1 MNENSQMGDSVLF
14 LSSRQPITKYM
25 KNLKQRKLLLLLT
38 FLTLFIG
45 MGRAQESTTLNIS
58 EGSITFTDAGYT
70 QAGTPGVAG
79 TGPVTITGTSTDKTK
94 TVTVTGGEHVI
105 TLEGMSIS
113 LEDHNVCAFSIEKD
127 AKVTL
132 ILKGENMLRS
142 RVNRAGLQVASGAIL
157 DIKGDENGS
166 LKASGGDN
174 CPGIGGQDSGSS
186 GTIKISGGKVAA
198 NGGWKGAGIGNG
210 FIIISGGNVTA
221 EGNSGG
227 AGIGGGLNNTEG
239 NLTLTGGT
247 ITTSSINA
255 DVIVKP
261 GSGATLAGT
270 DDIKTTTMTA
280 NHTLTVEENAALT
293 ISTCFENNVKVF
305 VCGTLELGEG
315 GSITNSYG
323 GGILATQNANYPPIE
338 GLIIKGDNEVLTP
351 NFMLIGGGTKDDFT
365 VENKDGIETV
375 EVKSNTPL
383 TFRTVGVLFNS
394 HILVP
399 DGVMADITLNGAD
412 IKVSAD
418 NVCAFSIANGAKVT
432 LILKGENTLESGK
445 ARAGLQVP
453 EGAELEIKGDG
464 SLMAKGGGSGA
475 GIGGGSGG
483 SGGTITISGGVVT
496 AKAGSNAFGIGGG
509 RNNTEGYLTLTGG
522 TITTPSINADVTVEP
537 GSGTTLSGSDDIKTT
552 TITANHTLTVEKGAT
567 LTINT
572 SLENKI
578 HGTVYGTLLL
588 GDGGSIINSDDGG
601 ILATKEAQ
609 CPQSESIIQ
618 QKQDEVLTDN
628 LVLIGGGTEG
638 RDFTI
643 ENSNGIETVR
653 INNNTPLTFRTPWPV
668 VDSHILVPGG
678 VTADITLEDYKI
690 GGMKDPYRTVD
701 IKCAPIELSEG
712 AMVTLRLL
720 GRNIL
725 YGAINHAAIQVHE
738 NSSLTIKGEG
748 YLFTKGGYYAA
759 GIGGAKDENSG
770 TIRIESGTIET
781 VGGDN
786 DEARNDSGG
795 AGIGGGGCH
804 SGNAKSHTKI
814 IITGGHV
821 VARAGKFA
829 YGIGT
834 GRKVAA
840 KDGAEINI
848 LGGYVEANE
857 CGAAKDCGTINI
869 CGGTMKLWIGGTS
882 GKLSITGGSVKGGI
896 SDNITQSPLVY
907 LLTLEGIASTVNSVS
922 VDDTPYYIDQGYPD
936 DENKDKLYLYVP
948 KETEKVYVREDDAI
962 ATYSVEWPGDTTPTA
977 TRDKETSTPS
987 KKPTLS
993 FSPDGYT
1000 ATVGDKEYKITDI
1013 TVAEAGSGSAPT
1025 TASLSGQLPLN
1036 SVSVKLTDQNAV
1048 TVYESRTAASVADG
1062 NLSEI
1067 TLNFSD
1073 QYPDGLPAGTYTLE
1087 LQYGGD
1093 ATWQASDVAST
1104 TLTVEKKTLAA
1115 TDFNFAPPTG
1125 GSPVYDGIAKVPSVT
1140 ANWDIADKI
1149 GEITLSYYKKS
1160 SPEAPQPGVPTD
1172 VQTEA
1177 PSLSEAIDVG
1187 TYTVKITV
1195 AEGSGY
1201 KATTTPLTSDAP
1213 NALWQFTITPLEV
1226 TVTPDA
1232 GQILFDNGASP
1243 DITYT
1248 QSPAF
1253 VDGDVAGSKI
1263 SITGKLSF
1271 EKQEPGETPD
1281 PGTST
1286 ATYRI
1291 INPSAG
1297 GLALAGDAAGNYT
1310 LKFSDTPVL
1319 ILVRSEAGADKV
1331 EALFPAGVAPNESGW
1346 INQTPFTLTAPEG
1359 FTFEGNATEYNI
1371 SGDGKQTYTLVYK
1384 ESSYDHTLHVDATA
1398 PVAPAPPS
1406 VNGLS
1411 ATFTLTDATSGI
1423 SSYTVS
1429 EGETVIASYPAAIPE
1444 VEAATRTEA
1453 ATPGTQTGPTSL
1465 SYTYTGTT
1473 PGSHTLQFSVTDMA
1487 GNTLPSSAITFTLTK
1502 PADPDTPGNPD
1513 DPGIPE
1519 DPSIPDDPDDPDT
1532 PVDPDDPVGPVD
1544 PDPVA
1549 NGQVA
1554 ADATQVWTSGAVLHI
1569 HLPSPEAVAIYTF
1582 TGRLYK
1588 AYSTLSDDTALWLPQ
1603 GNYIVVTGGER
1614 FKVQVGR

>member
-1 MNENSQMGDSVLF
+1 MNESSQMGGSVLF
-14 LSSRQPITKYM
+14 PSSRQPITKYM

-45 MGRAQESTTLNIS
+45 MGRAQEPTTLDIS
-58 EGSITFTDAGYT
+58 KGSITFTDAGYT
-70 QAGTPGVAG
+70 QGAT
-79 TGPVTITGTSTDKTK
+79 TGNGSVTITGTSTDEPK
-94 TVTVTGGEHVI
+94 TVTVTGGEHKI
-105 TLEGMSIS
+105 TLEDASIQVNDGDVWTS
-113 LEDHNVCAFSIEKD
+113 GTCAFSIANG

-132 ILKGENMLRS
+132 ILKGENTLRS
-142 RVNRAGLQVASGAIL
+142 GNNRAGLQVPEGATLEIE
-157 DIKGDENGS
+157 GEGS
-166 LKASGGDN
+166 LTANGGQYAS
-174 CPGIGGQDSGSS
+174 GIGGGYLGSA
-186 GTIKISGGKVAA
+186 GTITISDGKVAANGSDSASGIGGGCGGSGGSITISGGVVTATGGEYASGIGGGLRGSGGTITISDGKVAA
-198 NGGWKGAGIGNG
+198 NGGRSASGIGGGGNG
-210 FIIISGGNVTA
+210 SSWQNPGSGGTINISGGEITA
-221 EGNSGG
+221 TGGESG
-227 AGIGGGLNNTEG
+227 AGIGGGHDTVNGSNNTEG

-255 DVIVKP
+255 DVAVKP
-261 GSGATLAGT
+261 GSSATLSGSE
-270 DDIKTTTMTA
+270 DIKTTTFTA
-280 NHTLTVEENAALT
+280 DHLLTIEKDASLT
-293 ISTCFENNVKVF
+293 ISNNTFDNKGNILVLGKLLAS
-305 VCGTLELGEG
+305 GTVTV
-315 GSITNSYG
+315 SNSDA
-323 GGILATQNANYPPIE
+323 GGIVAAYNATDLEIE
-338 GLIIKGDNEVLTP
+338 GLIKAEAQDYLTNKGVLIK
-351 NFMLIGGGTKDDFT
+351 GGTKNTDFAI
-365 VENKDGIETV
+365 EKNSAGIETV
-375 EVKSNTPL
+375 RVKKSTPL
-383 TFRTVGVLFNS
+383 TFRTGFPVL
-394 HILVP
+394 
-399 DGVMADITLNGAD
+399 
-412 IKVSAD
+412 
-418 NVCAFSIANGAKVT
+418 
-432 LILKGENTLESGK
+432 
-445 ARAGLQVP
+445 
-453 EGAELEIKGDG
+453 
-464 SLMAKGGGSGA
+464 
-475 GIGGGSGG
+475 
-483 SGGTITISGGVVT
+483 
-496 AKAGSNAFGIGGG
+496 
-509 RNNTEGYLTLTGG
+509 
-522 TITTPSINADVTVEP
+522 
-537 GSGTTLSGSDDIKTT
+537 
-552 TITANHTLTVEKGAT
+552 
-567 LTINT
+567 
-572 SLENKI
+572 
-578 HGTVYGTLLL
+578 
-588 GDGGSIINSDDGG
+588 
-601 ILATKEAQ
+601 
-609 CPQSESIIQ
+609 
-618 QKQDEVLTDN
+618 
-628 LVLIGGGTEG
+628 
-638 RDFTI
+638 
-643 ENSNGIETVR
+643 
-653 INNNTPLTFRTPWPV
+653 
-668 VDSHILVPGG
+668 DSHILVPGG
-678 VTADITLEDYKI
+678 VTADITLEDCKI
-690 GGMKDPYRTVD
+690 GKLNPDGYSVENKG
-701 IKCAPIELSEG
+701 APIELSGG
-712 AMVTLRLL
+712 AVLTLHLL
-720 GRNIL
+720 GNNAL
-725 YGAINHAAIQVHE
+725 YGGEGCAAIQVPE
-738 NSSLTIKGEG
+738 GSSLTINGEG
-748 YLFTKGGYYAA
+748 KLSSQGGKYAA
-759 GIGGAKDENSG
+759 GIGGGKDNDAG
-770 TIRIESGTIET
+770 TIRIESGTIT
-781 VGGDN
+781 AGGGH
-786 DEARNDSGG
+786 ATGSTCGG
-795 AGIGGGGCH
+795 AGIGGGGSS
-804 SGNAKSHTKI
+804 SGKTGNSHTKI

-821 VARAGKFA
+821 VAWNGHLA

-834 GRKVAA
+834 SNKASA
-840 KDGAEINI
+840 KSGAEINI
-848 LGGYVEANE
+848 LGGYVETGV

-922 VDDTPYYIDQGYPD
+922 VDDTPYYIDQGYPEAD
-936 DENKDKLYLYVP
+936 NENKDKLYLYVP
-948 KETEKVYVREDDAI
+948 EGTQKVYVREGDAI
-962 ATYSVEWPGDTTPTA
+962 ATYSVTWTDDTTPTA
-977 TRDKETSTPS
+977 TRDEGTSTPS

-993 FSPDGYT
+993 FSPSGYT

-1073 QYPDGLPAGTYTLE
+1073 QYPDGLPAGTYKLE

-1115 TDFNFAPPTG
+1115 TDFNFVPPAG

-1140 ANWDIADKI
+1140 ANWDIAGKI

-1160 SPEAPQPGVPTD
+1160 SSEALQPGVPTD
-1172 VQTEA
+1172 VQAEA
-1177 PSLSEAIDVG
+1177 PSLSDAIDVG

-1201 KATTTPLTSDAP
+1201 KATTTPLTSEAP
-1213 NALWQFTITPLEV
+1213 DALWQFTITPLEV
-1226 TVTPDA
+1226 TVTPDV

-1248 QSPAF
+1248 QSPTF
-1253 VDGDVAGSKI
+1253 VAGDVDGSKI
-1263 SITGKLSF
+1263 SITGNLSF

-1319 ILVRSEAGADKV
+1319 ILVRSEAGAAEV
-1331 EALFPAGVAPNESGW
+1331 EALFPAGVAPNENGW
-1346 INQTPFTLTAPEG
+1346 INQIPFTLTAPEG
-1359 FTFEGNATEYNI
+1359 FTFEGNATEHEI
-1371 SGDGKQTYTLVYK
+1371 STDGEQIYTLVYK
-1384 ESSYDHTLHVDATA
+1384 ESPYDHTLYVDGTA
-1398 PVAPAPPS
+1398 PVAPVPPS

-1423 SSYTVS
+1423 ASYTVK
-1429 EGETVIASYPAAIPE
+1429 EGETVIASYPAVNPE
-1444 VEAATRTEA
+1444 MEAATRTEA

-1473 PGSHTLQFSVTDMA
+1473 AGSHTLQFSVTDMA
-1487 GNTLPSSAITFTLTK
+1487 GNTLSSAAITFTLTK

-1554 ADATQVWTSGAVLHI
+1554 ADATEVWTSGAVLHI

>member
-1 MNENSQMGDSVLF
+1 MNENSQMDGSVLF
-14 LSSRQPITKYM
+14 PSSRQPITKYM
-25 KNLKQRKLLLLLT
+25 KNLKQRKRLLLLT

-45 MGRAQESTTLNIS
+45 MGRAQEPTKLDIS
-58 EGSITFTDAGYT
+58 NGSITFTTDGYT
-70 QAGTPGVAG
+70 QEG
-79 TGPVTITGTSTDKTK
+79 TGTTGNSPVTITGTTTDK
-94 TVTVTGGEHVI
+94 TVTVTSGEHEI
-105 TLEGMSIS
+105 TL
-113 LEDHNVCAFSIEKD
+113 D
-127 AKVTL
+127 
-132 ILKGENMLRS
+132 
-142 RVNRAGLQVASGAIL
+142 
-157 DIKGDENGS
+157 
-166 LKASGGDN
+166 
-174 CPGIGGQDSGSS
+174 
-186 GTIKISGGKVAA
+186 
-198 NGGWKGAGIGNG
+198 
-210 FIIISGGNVTA
+210 
-221 EGNSGG
+221 
-227 AGIGGGLNNTEG
+227 
-239 NLTLTGGT
+239 
-247 ITTSSINA
+247 
-255 DVIVKP
+255 
-261 GSGATLAGT
+261 
-270 DDIKTTTMTA
+270 
-280 NHTLTVEENAALT
+280 
-293 ISTCFENNVKVF
+293 
-305 VCGTLELGEG
+305 
-315 GSITNSYG
+315 
-323 GGILATQNANYPPIE
+323 
-338 GLIIKGDNEVLTP
+338 
-351 NFMLIGGGTKDDFT
+351 
-365 VENKDGIETV
+365 
-375 EVKSNTPL
+375 
-383 TFRTVGVLFNS
+383 
-394 HILVP
+394 
-399 DGVMADITLNGAD
+399 GAD
-412 IKVSAD
+412 IQFNDGNPYAGT
-418 NVCAFSIANGAKVT
+418 CAFSIANGAKVT
-432 LILKGENTLESGK
+432 LILKGENTLGSGCS
-445 ARAGLQVP
+445 RAGLQVP
-453 EGAELEIKGDG
+453 GGATLEIKGEG
-464 SLMAKGGGSGA
+464 SLTANGGQWGA
-475 GIGGGSGG
+475 GIGGGYEG

-496 AKAGSNAFGIGGG
+496 ANGGEYASGIGGG
-509 RNNTEGYLTLTGG
+509 ISGSGGTITISGGEVTAAGGSSGIGGGKNNTEGKLTLTGG
-522 TITTPSINADVTVEP
+522 TITTSSINADVAVKP
-537 GSGTTLSGSDDIKTT
+537 GSSVTLSGSEEIKTT
-552 TITANHTLTVEKGAT
+552 TMTADHTLTVEKGAT

-572 SLENKI
+572 SLENKM
-578 HGTVYGTLLL
+578 HGMVYGTLLL
-588 GDGGSIINSDDGG
+588 GEGCSITNSDDGG
-601 ILATKEAQ
+601 IFAPADADGE
-609 CPQSESIIQ
+609 
-618 QKQDEVLTDN
+618 EVKGMVKPRAGEFLTDN
-628 LVLIGGGTEG
+628 YMLIGGGTKD

-643 ENSNGIETVR
+643 GKDGNGNEVITVSNNSL
-653 INNNTPLTFRTPWPV
+653 LTFRTPWPV
-668 VDSHILVPGG
+668 LDTHILVPDG

-759 GIGGAKDENSG
+759 GIGGAKDKNSG

-804 SGNAKSHTKI
+804 SGDAKSHTKI

-821 VARAGKFA
+821 VANGGKYA
-829 YGIGT
+829 CGIGT
-834 GRKVAA
+834 GRKTSA
-840 KDGAEINI
+840 KDGAEISI
-848 LGGYVEANE
+848 EGGYVKVTKGNKSNLALGSDYN
-857 CGAAKDCGTINI
+857 CGTINI
-869 CGGTMKLWIGGTS
+869 KGGTIDAETIGSYRGGYSGTFN
-882 GKLSITGGSVKGGI
+882 ITGGSMKGEI
-896 SDNITQSPLVY
+896 KNVSIPSSLFP
-907 LLTLEGIASTVNSVS
+907 LTLESIASTVNSVS
-922 VDDTPYYIDQGYPD
+922 VDNTPYYIDQGYPD
-936 DENKDKLYLYVP
+936 DENKGKLYLYVP
-948 KETEKVYVREDDAI
+948 QGTQKVYVREGDAI
-962 ATYSVEWPGDTTPTA
+962 ATYLVTWTDDTTPTA
-977 TRDKETSTPS
+977 TRDEGTSTPS

-993 FSPDGYT
+993 FSPSGYT

-1025 TASLSGQLPLN
+1025 TVSLSGLPSLN

-1048 TVYESRTAASVADG
+1048 TVYESRTAASVAE
-1062 NLSEI
+1062 NKLSEI

-1073 QYPDGLPAGTYTLE
+1073 QYPDGLPAGTYKLE

-1104 TLTVEKKTLAA
+1104 TLTVEKKTLTA

-1140 ANWDIADKI
+1140 ANPDIAGKI

-1160 SPEAPQPGVPTD
+1160 SSEAPQPGVLPD

-1177 PSLSEAIDVG
+1177 PSLSEAIDAD

-1195 AEGSGY
+1195 AEGSDY
-1201 KATTTPLTSDAP
+1201 KATTTPLTSEAP
-1213 NALWQFTITPLEV
+1213 EALWQFTITPLEV
-1226 TVTPDA
+1226 TVTPDV

-1248 QSPAF
+1248 QSPTF
-1253 VDGDVAGSKI
+1253 VAGDVAGSKI
-1263 SITGKLSF
+1263 SITGNLSF

-1359 FTFEGNATEYNI
+1359 FTFEGNTTEHEI
-1371 SGDGKQTYTLVYK
+1371 STDGEQTYTLVYK
-1384 ESSYDHTLHVDATA
+1384 ESPYDHTLHVDATA

-1423 SSYTVS
+1423 ASYTVK
-1429 EGETVIASYPAAIPE
+1429 EGETVIASYPAANPE
-1444 VEAATRTEA
+1444 MEAATLTEA
-1453 ATPGTQTGPTSL
+1453 AALGTQTGPTSL

-1487 GNTLPSSAITFTLTK
+1487 GNTLSSAAITFTLTK

-1519 DPSIPDDPDDPDT
+1519 DPSIPDDPDT

>member
-1 MNENSQMGDSVLF
+1 MNENSQMGGSVLF
-14 LSSRQPITKYM
+14 PSSRQLITMYM

-45 MGRAQESTTLNIS
+45 MGRAEEPTKLDIS
-58 EGSITFTDAGYT
+58 KGSITFTDAGYT
-70 QAGTPGVAG
+70 QAGTPGATG

-94 TVTVTGGEHVI
+94 TVKVTSGEHEI
-105 TLEGMSIS
+105 TLEGADIQFNDGSWS
-113 LEDHNVCAFSIEKD
+113 NPGTCAFSITSGT
-127 AKVTL
+127 KVIL
-132 ILKGENMLRS
+132 ILKGENTLKS
-142 RVNRAGLQVASGAIL
+142 GYDQAGLQVPEDAEL
-157 DIKGDENGS
+157 EIKGEGS
-166 LKASGGDN
+166 LTATGGDYAS
-174 CPGIGGQDSGSS
+174 GIGGGSRGSG
-186 GTIKISGGKVAA
+186 GTITISDGKVAA
-198 NGGWKGAGIGNG
+198 NGGWSA
-210 FIIISGGNVTA
+210 S
-221 EGNSGG
+221 
-227 AGIGGGLNNTEG
+227 GIGGGY
-239 NLTLTGGT
+239 GGT
-247 ITTSSINA
+247 II
-255 DVIVKP
+255 
-261 GSGATLAGT
+261 
-270 DDIKTTTMTA
+270 
-280 NHTLTVEENAALT
+280 
-293 ISTCFENNVKVF
+293 
-305 VCGTLELGEG
+305 
-315 GSITNSYG
+315 
-323 GGILATQNANYPPIE
+323 
-338 GLIIKGDNEVLTP
+338 
-351 NFMLIGGGTKDDFT
+351 
-365 VENKDGIETV
+365 
-375 EVKSNTPL
+375 
-383 TFRTVGVLFNS
+383 
-394 HILVP
+394 
-399 DGVMADITLNGAD
+399 
-412 IKVSAD
+412 
-418 NVCAFSIANGAKVT
+418 
-432 LILKGENTLESGK
+432 
-445 ARAGLQVP
+445 
-453 EGAELEIKGDG
+453 
-464 SLMAKGGGSGA
+464 
-475 GIGGGSGG
+475 
-483 SGGTITISGGVVT
+483 ISGGVVT
-496 AKAGSNAFGIGGG
+496 ANGSGIVGGTITISSGEVIANGSGIVGGIITISGGEVTAKNGGIGNG
-509 RNNTEGYLTLTGG
+509 NKLTLTGG
-522 TITTPSINADVTVEP
+522 TITTPSINADVTVKP
-537 GSGTTLSGSDDIKTT
+537 GSGVTLSGSDDIKTT
-552 TITANHTLTVEKGAT
+552 TMTADHTLTVEKGVT

-572 SLENKI
+572 SLENKM
-578 HGTVYGTLLL
+578 HGTVYGTLAL
-588 GDGGSIINSDDGG
+588 GEGCSITNSDDGG
-601 ILATKEAQ
+601 IFATREAH
-609 CPQSESIIQ
+609 CPQIKSITQ
-618 QKQDEVLTDN
+618 PSPDEVLTDN
-628 LVLIGGGTEG
+628 LVLIGGGAEG

-653 INNNTPLTFRTPWPV
+653 VNNNTPLTFRTPWSV
-668 VDSHILVPGG
+668 LDTRILVSDG
-678 VTADITLEDYKI
+678 VTADITLEDCKI
-690 GGMKDPYRTVD
+690 RQSVD
-701 IKCAPIELSEG
+701 IKCAPIELSDG
-712 AMVTLRLL
+712 AMLTLHLL
-720 GRNIL
+720 GNSAL
-725 YGAINHAAIQVHE
+725 YGGVGYAAIQVPE
-738 NSSLTIKGEG
+738 GSSLTIKGEG
-748 YLFTKGGYYAA
+748 ELYSGGGQFAA
-759 GIGGAKDENSG
+759 GIGGGKDQDAG
-770 TIRIESGTIET
+770 TIRIESGTIT
-781 VGGDN
+781 AQGGPAKTN
-786 DEARNDSGG
+786 KSGG
-795 AGIGGGGCH
+795 AGIGGGGADDYT
-804 SGNAKSHTKI
+804 GKSHTKI

-821 VARAGKFA
+821 IAWEGNEAC
-829 YGIGT
+829 GIGT
-834 GRKVAA
+834 GRKAKA

-848 LGGYVEANE
+848 LGGYVDAHS
-857 CGAAKDCGTINI
+857 CGAGKDCGTINI
-869 CGGTMKLWIGGTS
+869 CGGTIKLRYSIAGTS

-896 SDNITQSPLVY
+896 SDKITQSPLVY

-922 VDDTPYYIDQGYPD
+922 VDDTPYYIDQGYPEAD
-936 DENKDKLYLYVP
+936 NENKDKLYLYVP
-948 KETEKVYVREDDAI
+948 EGTEKVYVREGETI
-962 ATYSVEWPGDTTPTA
+962 TTYSVDWSGDTPTA
-977 TRDKETSTPS
+977 TRDERTSTPS

-993 FSPDGYT
+993 FSAGGYT

-1013 TVAEAGSGSAPT
+1013 TVADAGSGSAPT

-1036 SVSVKLTDQNAV
+1036 SVSVKLTDQNAG
-1048 TVYESRTAASVADG
+1048 TVYESRTAASVAGDK
-1062 NLSEI
+1062 LSEI

-1073 QYPDGLPAGTYTLE
+1073 QYPDGLPAGTYKLE

-1104 TLTVEKKTLAA
+1104 TLTVKKKTLTAA
-1115 TDFNFAPPTG
+1115 DFNFAPPAD
-1125 GSPVYDGIAKVPSVT
+1125 GSPVYDGIAKVPLVT
-1140 ANWDIADKI
+1140 ANPDIAGKI
-1149 GEITLSYYKKS
+1149 GAITLSYYKKS
-1160 SPEAPQPGVPTD
+1160 SSEAPQPGVLTD

-1213 NALWQFTITPLEV
+1213 DALWQFTITPLEV
-1226 TVTPDA
+1226 TVTPDV

-1248 QSPAF
+1248 QSPTF

-1263 SITGKLSF
+1263 SITGNLSF

-1286 ATYRI
+1286 ATYHI

-1310 LKFSDTPVL
+1310 LKFSDTPIP

-1359 FTFEGNATEYNI
+1359 FTFEGNTTEYKI
-1371 SGDGKQTYTLVYK
+1371 SGDGKQTYTLLYK

-1423 SSYTVS
+1423 ASYTVS
-1429 EGETVIASYPAAIPE
+1429 EGETVIASYPAANPE
-1444 VEAATRTEA
+1444 MEAATLTEA

-1465 SYTYTGTT
+1465 TYTYTGTT

-1519 DPSIPDDPDDPDT
+1519 DPSIPDDPDT

>member
-1 MNENSQMGDSVLF
+1 MNESSQMGGSVLF
-14 LSSRQPITKYM
+14 PSSRQPITIYM

-70 QAGTPGVAG
+70 QAGTPGATG

-94 TVTVTGGEHVI
+94 TVTITGGEHEI
-105 TLEGMSIS
+105 TLDDASI
-113 LEDHNVCAFSIEKD
+113 
-127 AKVTL
+127 
-132 ILKGENMLRS
+132 
-142 RVNRAGLQVASGAIL
+142 QV
-157 DIKGDENGS
+157 
-166 LKASGGDN
+166 
-174 CPGIGGQDSGSS
+174 PVYQ
-186 GTIKISGGKVAA
+186 
-198 NGGWKGAGIGNG
+198 
-210 FIIISGGNVTA
+210 
-221 EGNSGG
+221 
-227 AGIGGGLNNTEG
+227 
-239 NLTLTGGT
+239 
-247 ITTSSINA
+247 
-255 DVIVKP
+255 
-261 GSGATLAGT
+261 
-270 DDIKTTTMTA
+270 
-280 NHTLTVEENAALT
+280 
-293 ISTCFENNVKVF
+293 
-305 VCGTLELGEG
+305 
-315 GSITNSYG
+315 
-323 GGILATQNANYPPIE
+323 
-338 GLIIKGDNEVLTP
+338 
-351 NFMLIGGGTKDDFT
+351 
-365 VENKDGIETV
+365 
-375 EVKSNTPL
+375 
-383 TFRTVGVLFNS
+383 
-394 HILVP
+394 
-399 DGVMADITLNGAD
+399 
-412 IKVSAD
+412 
-418 NVCAFSIANGAKVT
+418 VCAFSIANGAKVT
-432 LILKGENTLESGK
+432 LILKGENTLKSGNY
-445 ARAGLQVP
+445 RAGLQVP
-453 EGAELEIKGDG
+453 EGATLEIKDEG
-464 SLMAKGGGSGA
+464 SLTANGGNLAAGIGGGRGGSGGSITISDGKVAATGGLSASGIGGGGCYNGDEHPGSGGTINISGGEITATGGESGA
-475 GIGGGSGG
+475 GIGGGHNNNNG
-483 SGGTITISGGVVT
+483 S
-496 AKAGSNAFGIGGG
+496 
-509 RNNTEGYLTLTGG
+509 NNTEGKLTLTGG
-522 TITTPSINADVTVEP
+522 TITTSSINADVVVKP
-537 GSGTTLSGSDDIKTT
+537 GSGATLSGSEDIKTT
-552 TITANHTLTVEKGAT
+552 TFTADHLLRIEKDASLTISNNTFDNKGNILVLGKLLTYDGAT
-567 LTINT
+567 V
-572 SLENKI
+572 S
-578 HGTVYGTLLL
+578 
-588 GDGGSIINSDDGG
+588 NSDAGG
-601 ILATKEAQ
+601 IVAANDATDLEIEGLIKAEAQ
-609 CPQSESIIQ
+609 
-618 QKQDEVLTDN
+618 DYLTN
-628 LVLIGGGTEG
+628 KGVLINGGTKNT
-638 RDFTI
+638 DFTI

-653 INNNTPLTFRTPWPV
+653 VNNNTPLTFRTAFPV
-668 VDSHILVPGG
+668 LDSHILVPGG

-759 GIGGAKDENSG
+759 GIGGAKDKNSG

-804 SGNAKSHTKI
+804 SGDAKSHTKI

-821 VARAGKFA
+821 VANGGKYA
-829 YGIGT
+829 CGIGT
-834 GRKVAA
+834 GRKTSA
-840 KDGAEINI
+840 KDGAEISI
-848 LGGYVEANE
+848 EGGYVKVTKGNKSNLALGSDYN
-857 CGAAKDCGTINI
+857 CGTINI
-869 CGGTMKLWIGGTS
+869 KGGTIDAETIGSYRGGYSGTFN
-882 GKLSITGGSVKGGI
+882 ITGGSMKGEI
-896 SDNITQSPLVY
+896 KNVSIPSSLFP
-907 LLTLEGIASTVNSVS
+907 LTLEDIVSTVNSVS
-922 VDDTPYYIDQGYPD
+922 VDNTPYYIDQGYPD
-936 DENKDKLYLYVP
+936 DENKGKLYLYVP
-948 KETEKVYVREDDAI
+948 QGTQKVYVREGDAI
-962 ATYSVEWPGDTTPTA
+962 ATYSVEWPGETTPTA
-977 TRDKETSTPS
+977 ARDERTSTPS

-993 FSPDGYT
+993 FSPSGYT

-1048 TVYESRTAASVADG
+1048 TVYESRTAASVAGDK
-1062 NLSEI
+1062 LSEI

-1073 QYPDGLPAGTYTLE
+1073 QYPDGLPAGTYKLE

-1115 TDFNFAPPTG
+1115 TDFNFAPPAG

-1140 ANWDIADKI
+1140 ANRDIAGKI
-1149 GEITLSYYKKS
+1149 GAITLSYYKKS
-1160 SPEAPQPGVPTD
+1160 SSEAPQPGVPTD

-1177 PSLSEAIDVG
+1177 PSLSEAIDAD
-1187 TYTVKITV
+1187 TYTVKIMV

-1226 TVTPDA
+1226 TVTPDI

-1310 LKFSDTPVL
+1310 LKFFDTPVL

-1331 EALFPAGVAPNESGW
+1331 EALFPAGVAPNENGW

-1359 FTFEGNATEYNI
+1359 FTFEGNATEHEI
-1371 SGDGKQTYTLVYK
+1371 STDGEQTYTLVYK
-1384 ESSYDHTLHVDATA
+1384 SNPYPHTFHVDATA

-1423 SSYTVS
+1423 ASYTVK
-1429 EGETVIASYPAAIPE
+1429 EGETLIASYPAANPE

-1487 GNTLPSSAITFTLTK
+1487 GNTLSSAAITFTLTK

-1532 PVDPDDPVGPVD
+1532 PVDPD
-1544 PDPVA
+1544 PVA

-1554 ADATQVWTSGAVLHI
+1554 ADATEVWTSGAVLHI

>member
-1 MNENSQMGDSVLF
+1 M
-14 LSSRQPITKYM
+14 
-25 KNLKQRKLLLLLT
+25 LLLT

-45 MGRAQESTTLNIS
+45 MGRAQEPTTTLNIS
-58 EGSITFTDAGYT
+58 EGSITFTADGYT
-70 QAGTPGVAG
+70 QVGTPGATG

-94 TVTVTGGEHVI
+94 TVTVTGGEHEI
-105 TLEGMSIS
+105 TLEVADIQFNDGGWTSGT
-113 LEDHNVCAFSIEKD
+113 CAFSIENG

-132 ILKGENMLRS
+132 ILKGKNTLKSGEE
-142 RVNRAGLQVASGAIL
+142 RAGLEVSEGATLEIE
-157 DIKGDENGS
+157 GEGS
-166 LKASGGDN
+166 LTANGGGWAS
-174 CPGIGGQDSGSS
+174 GIGGGGGGSG
-186 GTIKISGGKVAA
+186 GTITISGGEVTA
-198 NGGWKGAGIGNG
+198 NGGKD
-210 FIIISGGNVTA
+210 
-221 EGNSGG
+221 G
-227 AGIGGGLNNTEG
+227 AGIGGGRGGSGGSITISGGAVTATGGSSGIGGGYNNTEG

-255 DVIVKP
+255 DVVVKP
-261 GSGATLAGT
+261 GSGAILSGSEE
-270 DDIKTTTMTA
+270 IKTTTMTA
-280 NHTLTVEENAALT
+280 
-293 ISTCFENNVKVF
+293 
-305 VCGTLELGEG
+305 
-315 GSITNSYG
+315 
-323 GGILATQNANYPPIE
+323 
-338 GLIIKGDNEVLTP
+338 D
-351 NFMLIGGGTKDDFT
+351 
-365 VENKDGIETV
+365 
-375 EVKSNTPL
+375 
-383 TFRTVGVLFNS
+383 
-394 HILVP
+394 
-399 DGVMADITLNGAD
+399 
-412 IKVSAD
+412 
-418 NVCAFSIANGAKVT
+418 
-432 LILKGENTLESGK
+432 
-445 ARAGLQVP
+445 
-453 EGAELEIKGDG
+453 
-464 SLMAKGGGSGA
+464 
-475 GIGGGSGG
+475 
-483 SGGTITISGGVVT
+483 
-496 AKAGSNAFGIGGG
+496 
-509 RNNTEGYLTLTGG
+509 
-522 TITTPSINADVTVEP
+522 
-537 GSGTTLSGSDDIKTT
+537 
-552 TITANHTLTVEKGAT
+552 HTLTVEKGAT

-572 SLENKI
+572 SLENKM
-578 HGTVYGTLLL
+578 HGMVYGTLVL
-588 GDGGSIINSDDGG
+588 GNGGVIINSDNGG
-601 ILATKEAQ
+601 IFAPADADGEEVKGMVKPRAG
-609 CPQSESIIQ
+609 
-618 QKQDEVLTDN
+618 EVLRN
-628 LVLIGGGTEG
+628 NYMLIGGGTEG

-643 ENSNGIETVR
+643 GEDNNGNEVITVSNNSS
-653 INNNTPLTFRTPWPV
+653 LTFRTGLPV
-668 VDSHILVPGG
+668 LDSHILVPGG
-678 VTADITLEDYKI
+678 VTADITLEDCKI
-690 GGMKDPYRTVD
+690 GKLNPSGYSVD
-701 IKCAPIELSEG
+701 NKGAPIELSGG
-712 AMVTLRLL
+712 AVLTLHLL
-720 GRNIL
+720 GNNAL
-725 YGAINHAAIQVHE
+725 YGGEGCAAIQVPE
-738 NSSLTIKGEG
+738 GCSLTINGEG
-748 YLFTKGGYYAA
+748 KLSSKGGKFAA
-759 GIGGAKDENSG
+759 GIGGGKDNDAG
-770 TIRIESGTIET
+770 TIRIESGTIT
-781 VGGDN
+781 TQGGHATDQTC
-786 DEARNDSGG
+786 GG
-795 AGIGGGGCH
+795 AGIGGGG
-804 SGNAKSHTKI
+804 SSYGKTGNSHTKI

-821 VARAGKFA
+821 VAWNGHLA

-834 GRKVAA
+834 SNKASA
-840 KDGAEINI
+840 KSGAEINI
-848 LGGYVEANE
+848 LGGYVETGV
-857 CGAAKDCGTINI
+857 CGAAKDCETINI

-896 SDNITQSPLVY
+896 SDKITQSPLVY

-922 VDDTPYYIDQGYPD
+922 VDNTPYYIDQGYPEAD
-936 DENKDKLYLYVP
+936 NENKDKLYLYVP
-948 KETEKVYVREDDAI
+948 EGTEKVYVREGDAI
-962 ATYSVEWPGDTTPTA
+962 ATYSVTWTDDTTPTA
-977 TRDKETSTPS
+977 TRDEGTSTPS

-993 FSPDGYT
+993 FSPSGYT

-1025 TASLSGQLPLN
+1025 TASLSGLPSLN

-1048 TVYESRTAASVADG
+1048 TVYESRTAASVAEG
-1062 NLSEI
+1062 KLSEI

-1073 QYPDGLPAGTYTLE
+1073 QYPDGLPIGTYKLE

-1115 TDFNFAPPTG
+1115 TDFNFVPPTG

-1149 GEITLSYYKKS
+1149 GAITLSYYKKS
-1160 SPEAPQPGVPTD
+1160 SSEAPQPDVPTD
-1172 VQTEA
+1172 VQAEA
-1177 PSLSEAIDVG
+1177 PSLSDAIDVG

-1195 AEGSGY
+1195 AEGSDY
-1201 KATTTPLTSDAP
+1201 NATTTPLTSDAP

-1226 TVTPDA
+1226 TVTPDV

-1248 QSPAF
+1248 QSPTF
-1253 VDGDVAGSKI
+1253 VAGDVAGSKI

-1291 INPSAG
+1291 INPSAD

-1310 LKFSDTPVL
+1310 LKFSTTPVL
-1319 ILVRSEAGADKV
+1319 ILVRSEAGAAEV
-1331 EALFPAGVAPNESGW
+1331 EALFPAGVAPNENGW
-1346 INQTPFTLTAPEG
+1346 INQIPFTLTAPEG
-1359 FTFEGNATEYNI
+1359 FTFEGNATEYKI

-1398 PVAPAPPS
+1398 PAVPAPPS

-1423 SSYTVS
+1423 ASYTVS

-1473 PGSHTLQFSVTDMA
+1473 AGSHTLQFSVTDMA
-1487 GNTLPSSAITFTLTK
+1487 GNTLSSPAIPFTLTK

>member
-1 MNENSQMGDSVLF
+1 MNENSQMGGSVLF
-14 LSSRQPITKYM
+14 PSSRQPITKYM

-45 MGRAQESTTLNIS
+45 MGWAEESTTLDIS
-58 EGSITFTDAGYT
+58 NGSITFTDDGYT
-70 QAGTPGVAG
+70 QEDTGT
-79 TGPVTITGTSTDKTK
+79 TGNGSVTITGTTTDKTK
-94 TVTVTGGEHVI
+94 TVNVKSGEHEI
-105 TLEGMSIS
+105 TLDGADIQVTASWA
-113 LEDHNVCAFSIEKD
+113 CAFPIENG
-127 AKVTL
+127 AKVIL
-132 ILKGENMLRS
+132 ILKGKNTLKS
-142 RVNRAGLQVASGAIL
+142 GYGRAGLQVPEGATL
-157 DIKGDENGS
+157 EIKGDGS
-166 LKASGGDN
+166 L
-174 CPGIGGQDSGSS
+174 
-186 GTIKISGGKVAA
+186 TA
-198 NGGWKGAGIGNG
+198 NGGDYA
-210 FIIISGGNVTA
+210 S
-221 EGNSGG
+221 
-227 AGIGGGLNNTEG
+227 GIGGGHSGSGGTITISGGVVTATGGDGASGIGGGYRKSGGTITISGGEITAAGGSSGIGGGKDNTEG
-239 NLTLTGGT
+239 DLTLTGGT

-255 DVIVKP
+255 DVAVKP
-261 GSGATLAGT
+261 GSGATLSGSN
-270 DDIKTTTMTA
+270 DIKTTTFTA
-280 NHTLTVEENAALT
+280 
-293 ISTCFENNVKVF
+293 
-305 VCGTLELGEG
+305 
-315 GSITNSYG
+315 
-323 GGILATQNANYPPIE
+323 
-338 GLIIKGDNEVLTP
+338 D
-351 NFMLIGGGTKDDFT
+351 
-365 VENKDGIETV
+365 
-375 EVKSNTPL
+375 
-383 TFRTVGVLFNS
+383 
-394 HILVP
+394 
-399 DGVMADITLNGAD
+399 
-412 IKVSAD
+412 
-418 NVCAFSIANGAKVT
+418 
-432 LILKGENTLESGK
+432 
-445 ARAGLQVP
+445 
-453 EGAELEIKGDG
+453 
-464 SLMAKGGGSGA
+464 
-475 GIGGGSGG
+475 
-483 SGGTITISGGVVT
+483 
-496 AKAGSNAFGIGGG
+496 
-509 RNNTEGYLTLTGG
+509 
-522 TITTPSINADVTVEP
+522 
-537 GSGTTLSGSDDIKTT
+537 
-552 TITANHTLTVEKGAT
+552 HTLTVEKGAK

-572 SLENKI
+572 SLENKM

-601 ILATKEAQ
+601 ILATREAQ

-628 LVLIGGGTEG
+628 LVLIGGGAEG

-653 INNNTPLTFRTPWPV
+653 VKNNTPLTFRTGFPV
-668 VDSHILVPGG
+668 LDSHILVPGG
-678 VTADITLEDYKI
+678 VTADITLEDYRI
-690 GGMKDPYRTVD
+690 GKMKDTYHTVD
-701 IKCAPIELSEG
+701 IKCAPIELSG
-712 AMVTLRLL
+712 GTVLALHLL
-720 GRNIL
+720 GNNAL
-725 YGAINHAAIQVHE
+725 LGGDGYAGIQVSE
-738 NSSLTIKGEG
+738 GSSITISGEG
-748 YLFTKGGYYAA
+748 ELFSRGGQFAA
-759 GIGGAKDENSG
+759 GIGGGKDKDAG
-770 TIRIESGTIET
+770 TICIESGTIT
-781 VGGDN
+781 AQGGAAA
-786 DEARNDSGG
+786 EWTCGG
-795 AGIGGGGCH
+795 AGIGGGGADGDT
-804 SGNAKSHTKI
+804 GNSHTKI

-821 VARAGKFA
+821 VAWSGHLA

-848 LGGYVEANE
+848 LGGYVETGV

-922 VDDTPYYIDQGYPD
+922 VDDTPYYIDQGYPEAD
-936 DENKDKLYLYVP
+936 NENKDKLYLYVP
-948 KETEKVYVREDDAI
+948 EGTEKVYVREGETI
-962 ATYSVEWPGDTTPTA
+962 TTYSVDWSGDTPTA
-977 TRDKETSTPS
+977 TRDERTSTPS

-993 FSPDGYT
+993 FSAGGYT

-1036 SVSVKLTDQNAV
+1036 SVSVKLTDQNAG
-1048 TVYESRTAASVADG
+1048 TVYESRTAASVAGDK
-1062 NLSEI
+1062 LSEI

-1073 QYPDGLPAGTYTLE
+1073 QYPDGLPAGTYKLE

-1115 TDFNFAPPTG
+1115 TDFNFAPPAG
-1125 GSPVYDGIAKVPSVT
+1125 GSPVYDGIAKVPLVT
-1140 ANWDIADKI
+1140 ANRDIADKI
-1149 GEITLSYYKKS
+1149 GAITLSYYKKS
-1160 SPEAPQPGVPTD
+1160 SSEAPQPDVPTD

-1177 PSLSEAIDVG
+1177 PSLSDAIDVG

-1195 AEGSGY
+1195 AEGSDY
-1201 KATTTPLTSDAP
+1201 NATTTPLTSDASE
-1213 NALWQFTITPLEV
+1213 ALWQFTITPLEV
-1226 TVTPDA
+1226 TVTPDV

-1253 VDGDVAGSKI
+1253 VAGDVAGSKI

-1286 ATYRI
+1286 ATYHI

-1297 GLALAGDAAGNYT
+1297 GLALVGDAAGNYT

-1331 EALFPAGVAPNESGW
+1331 EALFPAGVAPNENGW
-1346 INQTPFTLTAPEG
+1346 INQIPFTLTAPEG
-1359 FTFEGNATEYNI
+1359 FTFEGNATEHEI
-1371 SGDGKQTYTLVYK
+1371 STDGEQTYTLVYK
-1384 ESSYDHTLHVDATA
+1384 SNPYPHTFHVDATA

-1423 SSYTVS
+1423 ASYTVK
-1429 EGETVIASYPAAIPE
+1429 EGETVIASYPAANPE
-1444 VEAATRTEA
+1444 MEAATLTEA
-1453 ATPGTQTGPTSL
+1453 AAPGTQTGSTSL

-1473 PGSHTLQFSVTDMA
+1473 PGSHTLQFFVTDMA

-1582 TGRLYK
+1582 TGHLYK
-1588 AYSTLSDDTALWLPQ
+1588 AYSTLSDDIALWLPQ

>member
-45 MGRAQESTTLNIS
+45 MGRAQEPTTLDIS
-58 EGSITFTDAGYT
+58 KGSITFTSDGYT
-70 QAGTPGVAG
+70 QEGTPGATG

-94 TVTVTGGEHVI
+94 TVTVTGGEHEI
-105 TLEGMSIS
+105 TLEGASIQFNDGS
-113 LEDHNVCAFSIEKD
+113 SYNPGTCAFSIANG
-127 AKVTL
+127 AKVIL
-132 ILKGENMLRS
+132 ILKRENTLKS
-142 RVNRAGLQVASGAIL
+142 GTYQAGLQVPEGAEL
-157 DIKGDENGS
+157 EIKGEGS
-166 LKASGGDN
+166 L
-174 CPGIGGQDSGSS
+174 
-186 GTIKISGGKVAA
+186 TA
-198 NGGWKGAGIGNG
+198 NGGQWGAGIGG
-210 FIIISGGNVTA
+210 GYKMTSGDITIFSGKVTA
-221 EGNSGG
+221 TGGAGG
-227 AGIGGGLNNTEG
+227 AGIGGGSVGSSGNITISGGKVTATGGGMSASGIGGGYRGSGGTITISGGTVTAKAGSDAFGIGGGEENTEG
-239 NLTLTGGT
+239 KLTLTGGT

-255 DVIVKP
+255 DVTVKP
-261 GSGATLAGT
+261 GSGA
-270 DDIKTTTMTA
+270 
-280 NHTLTVEENAALT
+280 
-293 ISTCFENNVKVF
+293 
-305 VCGTLELGEG
+305 
-315 GSITNSYG
+315 
-323 GGILATQNANYPPIE
+323 
-338 GLIIKGDNEVLTP
+338 
-351 NFMLIGGGTKDDFT
+351 
-365 VENKDGIETV
+365 
-375 EVKSNTPL
+375 
-383 TFRTVGVLFNS
+383 
-394 HILVP
+394 
-399 DGVMADITLNGAD
+399 
-412 IKVSAD
+412 
-418 NVCAFSIANGAKVT
+418 
-432 LILKGENTLESGK
+432 
-445 ARAGLQVP
+445 
-453 EGAELEIKGDG
+453 
-464 SLMAKGGGSGA
+464 
-475 GIGGGSGG
+475 
-483 SGGTITISGGVVT
+483 
-496 AKAGSNAFGIGGG
+496 
-509 RNNTEGYLTLTGG
+509 
-522 TITTPSINADVTVEP
+522 
-537 GSGTTLSGSDDIKTT
+537 TLSGSDDIKTT
-552 TITANHTLTVEKGAT
+552 TMTADHTLTVEKGAT

-572 SLENKI
+572 SLENKM

-601 ILATKEAQ
+601 ILATREAQ
-609 CPQSESIIQ
+609 CSQSESITQ

-628 LVLIGGGTEG
+628 LVLIKGGTENT
-638 RDFTI
+638 DFKI
-643 ENSNGIETVR
+643 EKNNGIETVR
-653 INNNTPLTFRTPWPV
+653 VNNNTPLTFRTPWPV
-668 VDSHILVPGG
+668 LDTRILVPGG
-678 VTADITLEDYKI
+678 VTADITLEDYRI
-690 GGMKDPYRTVD
+690 GKMKDPYRPVD
-701 IKCAPIELSEG
+701 IKCAPIELYKG
-712 AMVTLRLL
+712 AVVSLHLL
-720 GRNIL
+720 GSNTL
-725 YGAINHAAIQVHE
+725 LGGDGYAGIQVPDG
-738 NSSLTIKGEG
+738 SSITINGEG
-748 YLFTKGGYYAA
+748 ELTLCGGQYAA
-759 GIGGAKDENSG
+759 GIGGGKGQDAG
-770 TIRIESGTIET
+770 TIRIESGTIT
-781 VGGDN
+781 ANGG
-786 DEARNDSGG
+786 ATGGTGGQFKSGG
-795 AGIGGGGCH
+795 AGIGGGGADGANGC
-804 SGNAKSHTKI
+804 SHTKI

-821 VARAGKFA
+821 GAKGGNRA

-834 GRKVAA
+834 GKEVAA
-840 KDGAEINI
+840 KSGAEINI
-848 LGGYVEANE
+848 LGGYVETEN
-857 CGAAKDCGTINI
+857 CGSAYDCGTINI
-869 CGGTMKLWIGGTS
+869 SGGTMKLWIAGTS

-896 SDNITQSPLVY
+896 SDKITQSPLVY
-907 LLTLEGIASTVNSVS
+907 LLTLENVASTVNSVS
-922 VDDTPYYIDQGYPD
+922 VDDTPYYINQGYSD
-936 DENKDKLYLYVP
+936 DDNKDKLYLYVP
-948 KETEKVYVREDDAI
+948 KETQKVYVREGDAI

-977 TRDKETSTPS
+977 TRDEGTSTPS

-993 FSPDGYT
+993 LSPGGYT

-1025 TASLSGQLPLN
+1025 TASLSGLPSLN

-1048 TVYESRTAASVADG
+1048 TVYESRTAASVAEG
-1062 NLSEI
+1062 KLSEI
-1067 TLNFSD
+1067 ILNFSD
-1073 QYPDGLPAGTYTLE
+1073 QYPDGLPAGTYKLE

-1115 TDFNFAPPTG
+1115 TDFYFAPPAD

-1140 ANWDIADKI
+1140 ANWDIAGKI

-1172 VQTEA
+1172 VQAEA
-1177 PSLSEAIDVG
+1177 PSLSDAIDVG

-1195 AEGSGY
+1195 AEGSDY

-1213 NALWQFTITPLEV
+1213 DALWQFTITPLEI
-1226 TVTPDA
+1226 TVTPDV

-1253 VDGDVAGSKI
+1253 VAGDVDGSKI
-1263 SITGKLSF
+1263 CITGNLSF
-1271 EKQEPGETPD
+1271 EKQEPGDTPD

-1310 LKFSDTPVL
+1310 LKFSTTPVP

-1331 EALFPAGVAPNESGW
+1331 EALFPAGVAPNENGW
-1346 INQTPFTLTAPEG
+1346 INQIPFTLTAPEG
-1359 FTFEGNATEYNI
+1359 FTFEGNTTEHEI
-1371 SGDGKQTYTLVYK
+1371 STDGEQTYTLVYK
-1384 ESSYDHTLHVDATA
+1384 SNPYPHTFYVDATA

-1423 SSYTVS
+1423 ASYTVK

-1444 VEAATRTEA
+1444 VEAATLTEA

-1465 SYTYTGTT
+1465 TYTYTGTT

-1487 GNTLPSSAITFTLTK
+1487 GNTLSSSAITFTLTK

>member
-1 MNENSQMGDSVLF
+1 MNENSQMGGSVLF
-14 LSSRQPITKYM
+14 PSSRQPITKYM

-45 MGRAQESTTLNIS
+45 MGRAEEPTKLDIS
-58 EGSITFTDAGYT
+58 KGSITFTDAGYT
-70 QAGTPGVAG
+70 QVGPPGA
-79 TGPVTITGTSTDKTK
+79 TGKSPVTITGTTTDKTK
-94 TVTVTGGEHVI
+94 TVTITGGEHEI
-105 TLEGMSIS
+105 TLDGADIQVSA
-113 LEDHNVCAFSIEKD
+113 DNACAFSIANG

-132 ILKGENMLRS
+132 ILKGENTLGS
-142 RVNRAGLQVASGAIL
+142 GWNRAGLQVPEGATL
-157 DIKGDENGS
+157 EIKGDGS
-166 LKASGGDN
+166 L
-174 CPGIGGQDSGSS
+174 
-186 GTIKISGGKVAA
+186 TA
-198 NGGWKGAGIGNG
+198 NGGQWGAGIGG
-210 FIIISGGNVTA
+210 GYKMTSGDITIFSGKVTA
-221 EGNSGG
+221 TGGAGG
-227 AGIGGGLNNTEG
+227 AGIGGGSVGSSGNITISGGKVTATGGEDASGIGGGHGGSGGTINISCGTVTATGDDDGSGIGGGTHGSGGTITISGGVVTAKTGSDAFGIGGGYNNTEG

-255 DVIVKP
+255 DVVVKP
-261 GSGATLAGT
+261 GSGATL
-270 DDIKTTTMTA
+270 
-280 NHTLTVEENAALT
+280 
-293 ISTCFENNVKVF
+293 
-305 VCGTLELGEG
+305 
-315 GSITNSYG
+315 
-323 GGILATQNANYPPIE
+323 
-338 GLIIKGDNEVLTP
+338 
-351 NFMLIGGGTKDDFT
+351 
-365 VENKDGIETV
+365 
-375 EVKSNTPL
+375 
-383 TFRTVGVLFNS
+383 
-394 HILVP
+394 
-399 DGVMADITLNGAD
+399 
-412 IKVSAD
+412 
-418 NVCAFSIANGAKVT
+418 
-432 LILKGENTLESGK
+432 
-445 ARAGLQVP
+445 
-453 EGAELEIKGDG
+453 
-464 SLMAKGGGSGA
+464 
-475 GIGGGSGG
+475 
-483 SGGTITISGGVVT
+483 
-496 AKAGSNAFGIGGG
+496 
-509 RNNTEGYLTLTGG
+509 
-522 TITTPSINADVTVEP
+522 
-537 GSGTTLSGSDDIKTT
+537 SGSDDIKATT
-552 TITANHTLTVEKGAT
+552 MTVDHTLTVEKGAK

-572 SLENKI
+572 SLENKM

-601 ILATKEAQ
+601 ILATREAQ

-628 LVLIGGGTEG
+628 LVLIGGGAEG

-653 INNNTPLTFRTPWPV
+653 VNNNTPLTFRTGFPV
-668 VDSHILVPGG
+668 LDSHILVSGR
-678 VTADITLEDYKI
+678 VTADITLEDCKI
-690 GGMKDPYRTVD
+690 GRLSGGYPVD
-701 IKCAPIELSEG
+701 IKCAPIELSGG
-712 AMVTLRLL
+712 AVLTLHLL
-720 GRNIL
+720 GSSAL
-725 YGAINHAAIQVHE
+725 YGGIGYAGIQVSE
-738 NSSLTIKGEG
+738 GCSLTIKGEG
-748 YLFTKGGYYAA
+748 ELYSRGGQFTA
-759 GIGGAKDENSG
+759 GIGGGMRQDAG
-770 TIRIESGTIET
+770 TIRIESGTIT
-781 VGGDN
+781 AQGGH
-786 DEARNDSGG
+786 ATGQTCGG
-795 AGIGGGGCH
+795 AGIGGGGSS
-804 SGNAKSHTKI
+804 SGKTGNSHTKI

-821 VARAGKFA
+821 VARAGHGA

-834 GRKVAA
+834 SKGASA
-840 KDGAEINI
+840 KSGAEINI
-848 LGGYVEANE
+848 LGGYVDAYE
-857 CGAAKDCGTINI
+857 CGAAYNCGTINI
-869 CGGTMKLWIGGTS
+869 CGGTLKIGWIGCASSREPGGT
-882 GKLSITGGSVKGGI
+882 LNITGGSVGGAIKNRSI
-896 SDNITQSPLVY
+896 SQSVY
-907 LLTLEGIASTVNSVS
+907 LLTLEDIASTVNSVS

-936 DENKDKLYLYVP
+936 GENKDKLYLYVP
-948 KETEKVYVREDDAI
+948 EGTEKVYVREGDAI
-962 ATYSVEWPGDTTPTA
+962 ATYSVSWSDDTPTA
-977 TRDKETSTPS
+977 TRDEGTSTTS

-993 FSPDGYT
+993 FSPSGYT

-1048 TVYESRTAASVADG
+1048 TVYESRTAASVAGDK
-1062 NLSEI
+1062 LSEI

-1073 QYPDGLPAGTYTLE
+1073 QYPDGLPAGTYKLE

-1104 TLTVEKKTLAA
+1104 TLTVEKKTLTA
-1115 TDFNFAPPTG
+1115 TDFNFAPPAD
-1125 GSPVYDGIAKVPSVT
+1125 GSPVYDGIAKVPLVT
-1140 ANWDIADKI
+1140 ANWDIAGKI
-1149 GEITLSYYKKS
+1149 GAITLSYYKKS
-1160 SPEAPQPGVPTD
+1160 SSEAPQPD

-1177 PSLSEAIDVG
+1177 PSLSAAIDVG

-1195 AEGSGY
+1195 AEGSDY

-1213 NALWQFTITPLEV
+1213 EALWQFTITPLEV
-1226 TVTPDA
+1226 TVTPDV

-1248 QSPAF
+1248 QSPTF
-1253 VDGDVAGSKI
+1253 VAGDVAGSKI
-1263 SITGKLSF
+1263 SITGNLSF

-1286 ATYRI
+1286 ATYHI

-1310 LKFSDTPVL
+1310 LKFSTTPVL

-1331 EALFPAGVAPNESGW
+1331 EALFPAGVAPNENGW

-1359 FTFEGNATEYNI
+1359 FTFEGNATEHEI
-1371 SGDGKQTYTLVYK
+1371 STDGEQTYTLVYK
-1384 ESSYDHTLHVDATA
+1384 SNPYPHTFHVDATA

-1423 SSYTVS
+1423 ASYTVK
-1429 EGETVIASYPAAIPE
+1429 EGETVIASYPAANPE
-1444 VEAATRTEA
+1444 VAAATLTDA

-1465 SYTYTGTT
+1465 TYTYTGTT

-1487 GNTLPSSAITFTLTK
+1487 GNTLSSAAITFTLTK

-1519 DPSIPDDPDDPDT
+1519 DPSIPDDPDT

>member
-1 MNENSQMGDSVLF
+1 MNENSQMGGSVLF
-14 LSSRQPITKYM
+14 PSSRQPITKYM

-45 MGRAQESTTLNIS
+45 MGRAEESTTLDIS
-58 EGSITFTDAGYT
+58 KGGITFTDAGYT
-70 QAGTPGVAG
+70 QAGTPGATG

-94 TVTVTGGEHVI
+94 TVTVTGGEHEI
-105 TLEGMSIS
+105 TLEGADIQFNDGGWTSGT
-113 LEDHNVCAFSIEKD
+113 CAFSIENG

-132 ILKGENMLRS
+132 ILKGKNTLKSGEE
-142 RVNRAGLQVASGAIL
+142 RAGLEVSEGATLEIE
-157 DIKGDENGS
+157 GEGS
-166 LKASGGDN
+166 LTANGGGWAS
-174 CPGIGGQDSGSS
+174 GIGGGGGGSG
-186 GTIKISGGKVAA
+186 GTITISGGEVTA
-198 NGGWKGAGIGNG
+198 NGGKD
-210 FIIISGGNVTA
+210 
-221 EGNSGG
+221 G
-227 AGIGGGLNNTEG
+227 AGIGGGRGGSGGSITISGGAVTATGGSSGIGGGYNNTEG

-255 DVIVKP
+255 DVVVKP
-261 GSGATLAGT
+261 GSGAILSGSEE
-270 DDIKTTTMTA
+270 IKTTTMTA
-280 NHTLTVEENAALT
+280 
-293 ISTCFENNVKVF
+293 
-305 VCGTLELGEG
+305 
-315 GSITNSYG
+315 
-323 GGILATQNANYPPIE
+323 
-338 GLIIKGDNEVLTP
+338 D
-351 NFMLIGGGTKDDFT
+351 
-365 VENKDGIETV
+365 
-375 EVKSNTPL
+375 
-383 TFRTVGVLFNS
+383 
-394 HILVP
+394 
-399 DGVMADITLNGAD
+399 
-412 IKVSAD
+412 
-418 NVCAFSIANGAKVT
+418 
-432 LILKGENTLESGK
+432 
-445 ARAGLQVP
+445 
-453 EGAELEIKGDG
+453 
-464 SLMAKGGGSGA
+464 
-475 GIGGGSGG
+475 
-483 SGGTITISGGVVT
+483 
-496 AKAGSNAFGIGGG
+496 
-509 RNNTEGYLTLTGG
+509 
-522 TITTPSINADVTVEP
+522 
-537 GSGTTLSGSDDIKTT
+537 
-552 TITANHTLTVEKGAT
+552 HTLTVEKGAT

-572 SLENKI
+572 SLENKM
-578 HGTVYGTLLL
+578 HGMVYGTLVL
-588 GDGGSIINSDDGG
+588 GNGGVIINSDNGG
-601 ILATKEAQ
+601 IFAPADADGEEVKGMVKPRAG
-609 CPQSESIIQ
+609 
-618 QKQDEVLTDN
+618 EVLTDN
-628 LVLIGGGTEG
+628 YVLIGGGTEG

-643 ENSNGIETVR
+643 GEDNNGNEVITVSNNSS
-653 INNNTPLTFRTPWPV
+653 LTFRTGLPV
-668 VDSHILVPGG
+668 LDSHILVPGG
-678 VTADITLEDYKI
+678 VTADITLENCKI
-690 GGMKDPYRTVD
+690 GGLASNGYPVD
-701 IKCAPIELSEG
+701 IKCAPIELSGG
-712 AMVTLRLL
+712 AVLTLHLL
-720 GRNIL
+720 ESSAL
-725 YGAINHAAIQVHE
+725 YGGIGYAGIQVSE
-738 NSSLTIKGEG
+738 GCSLTIKGEG
-748 YLFTKGGYYAA
+748 ELYSRGGQFTA
-759 GIGGAKDENSG
+759 GIGGGMRQDAG
-770 TIRIESGTIET
+770 TIRIESGTIT
-781 VGGDN
+781 AQGGH
-786 DEARNDSGG
+786 ATGQTCGG
-795 AGIGGGGCH
+795 AGIGGGGSS
-804 SGNAKSHTKI
+804 SGKTGNSHTKI

-821 VARAGKFA
+821 VVWAGHEA

-834 GRKVAA
+834 SKGASA
-840 KDGAEINI
+840 KSGAEINI

-857 CGAAKDCGTINI
+857 CGAAYNCGTINI
-869 CGGTMKLWIGGTS
+869 CGGTLKIGWIGCASSKEPGGT
-882 GKLSITGGSVKGGI
+882 LNITGGSVGGAIKNRSI
-896 SDNITQSPLVY
+896 SQSVY

-922 VDDTPYYIDQGYPD
+922 VDDTPYYIDQGYPEAD
-936 DENKDKLYLYVP
+936 NENKGKLYLYVP
-948 KETEKVYVREDDAI
+948 EGTEKVYVREGDAI
-962 ATYSVEWPGDTTPTA
+962 ATYSVTWTDDTTPTA
-977 TRDKETSTPS
+977 TRDEGTSTPS

-993 FSPDGYT
+993 FSPSGYT

-1025 TASLSGQLPLN
+1025 TASLSGLPSLN
-1036 SVSVKLTDQNAV
+1036 SVSVKLTDQNAG
-1048 TVYESRTAASVADG
+1048 TVYESRTAASVAGDK
-1062 NLSEI
+1062 LSEI

-1104 TLTVEKKTLAA
+1104 TLTVEKKTLTA
-1115 TDFNFAPPTG
+1115 TDFNFAPPAG
-1125 GSPVYDGIAKVPSVT
+1125 GSLVYDGIAKVPLVT
-1140 ANWDIADKI
+1140 ANRDIADKI
-1149 GEITLSYYKKS
+1149 GAITLSYYKKS
-1160 SPEAPQPGVPTD
+1160 SSEAPQPDVPTD

-1213 NALWQFTITPLEV
+1213 DALWQFTITPLEV
-1226 TVTPDA
+1226 TVTPDV

-1263 SITGKLSF
+1263 CITGNLSF

-1331 EALFPAGVAPNESGW
+1331 EALFPAGVAPNENGW
-1346 INQTPFTLTAPEG
+1346 INQIPFTLTAPQG
-1359 FTFEGNATEYNI
+1359 FTFEGNATEHEI
-1371 SGDGKQTYTLVYK
+1371 STDGEQIYTLVYK
-1384 ESSYDHTLHVDATA
+1384 ESPYDHTLYVDGTA
-1398 PVAPAPPS
+1398 PVAPVPPS

-1423 SSYTVS
+1423 ASYTVS
-1429 EGETVIASYPAAIPE
+1429 EGGTVIASYPAANPE
-1444 VEAATRTEA
+1444 MEAATRTEA

-1465 SYTYTGTT
+1465 TYTYTGTT

-1487 GNTLPSSAITFTLTK
+1487 GNTLSSAAITFTLTK

-1519 DPSIPDDPDDPDT
+1519 DPSIPDDPDT

-1569 HLPSPEAVAIYTF
+1569 HLPSPEVVAIYTF

>member
-1 MNENSQMGDSVLF
+1 MNENSQMGGSVLF
-14 LSSRQPITKYM
+14 SSSRQPITKYM

-45 MGRAQESTTLNIS
+45 MGRAQEPTTLDIS
-58 EGSITFTDAGYT
+58 KGSITFTDDGYT
-70 QAGTPGVAG
+70 QEDTGT
-79 TGPVTITGTSTDKTK
+79 TGNGSVTITGTTTDKTK
-94 TVTVTGGEHVI
+94 TVNVKSGEHEI
-105 TLEGMSIS
+105 TLEGVSIQVPG
-113 LEDHNVCAFSIEKD
+113 DNACAFPIENG
-127 AKVTL
+127 AKVIL
-132 ILKGENMLRS
+132 ILKGENTLES
-142 RVNRAGLQVASGAIL
+142 GNYRAGLQVPEGATL
-157 DIKGDENGS
+157 EIKGEGS
-166 LKASGGDN
+166 LTATGGNHAS
-174 CPGIGGQDSGSS
+174 GIGGSDGSGGSI
-186 GTIKISGGKVAA
+186 TISGGV
-198 NGGWKGAGIGNG
+198 
-210 FIIISGGNVTA
+210 VTA
-221 EGNSGG
+221 KAGSD
-227 AGIGGGLNNTEG
+227 AFGIGGGNGNTEG
-239 NLTLTGGT
+239 KLTLTGGT

-255 DVIVKP
+255 DVTVK
-261 GSGATLAGT
+261 
-270 DDIKTTTMTA
+270 
-280 NHTLTVEENAALT
+280 
-293 ISTCFENNVKVF
+293 
-305 VCGTLELGEG
+305 
-315 GSITNSYG
+315 
-323 GGILATQNANYPPIE
+323 
-338 GLIIKGDNEVLTP
+338 
-351 NFMLIGGGTKDDFT
+351 
-365 VENKDGIETV
+365 
-375 EVKSNTPL
+375 
-383 TFRTVGVLFNS
+383 
-394 HILVP
+394 
-399 DGVMADITLNGAD
+399 
-412 IKVSAD
+412 
-418 NVCAFSIANGAKVT
+418 
-432 LILKGENTLESGK
+432 
-445 ARAGLQVP
+445 
-453 EGAELEIKGDG
+453 
-464 SLMAKGGGSGA
+464 
-475 GIGGGSGG
+475 
-483 SGGTITISGGVVT
+483 
-496 AKAGSNAFGIGGG
+496 
-509 RNNTEGYLTLTGG
+509 
-522 TITTPSINADVTVEP
+522 P

-628 LVLIGGGTEG
+628 LVLIGGGAEG

-653 INNNTPLTFRTPWPV
+653 VNNNTPLTFRTGFPV
-668 VDSHILVPGG
+668 LDSHILVPGG
-678 VTADITLEDYKI
+678 VTADITLEDCRI
-690 GGMKDPYRTVD
+690 GKLNPDGYSVD
-701 IKCAPIELSEG
+701 NKGAPIELSGG
-712 AMVTLRLL
+712 AVLTLHLL
-720 GRNIL
+720 GNNAL
-725 YGAINHAAIQVHE
+725 YGGEGCAAVQVPE
-738 NSSLTIKGEG
+738 GCSLTINGEG
-748 YLFTKGGYYAA
+748 KLSSKGGKFAA
-759 GIGGAKDENSG
+759 GIGGGKDNDAG
-770 TIRIESGTIET
+770 TIRIESGTIT
-781 VGGDN
+781 AGGGH
-786 DEARNDSGG
+786 ATGSTCGG
-795 AGIGGGGCH
+795 AGIGGGGSS
-804 SGNAKSHTKI
+804 SGKTGNSHTKI
-814 IITGGHV
+814 IIIGGHV
-821 VARAGKFA
+821 EARGGYGAC
-829 YGIGT
+829 GIGT
-834 GRKVAA
+834 S
-840 KDGAEINI
+840 KDCDASVNAEICI
-848 LGGYVEANE
+848 EGGYVKTDGSDGGNSL
-857 CGAAKDCGTINI
+857 GSKRNFKTINIKGGTINAN
-869 CGGTMKLWIGGTS
+869 TIGGTS
-882 GKLSITGGSVKGGI
+882 GTLNITGGSVLYNELKGVSI
-896 SDNITQSPLVY
+896 PSSLFP
-907 LLTLEGIASTVNSVS
+907 LTLESIVSTVNSVS
-922 VDDTPYYIDQGYPD
+922 VDDTPYYIDQGYPEAD
-936 DENKDKLYLYVP
+936 NNNKDKLYLYVP
-948 KETEKVYVREDDAI
+948 QGTQKVYVREGDAI
-962 ATYSVEWPGDTTPTA
+962 ATYLVTWQDDTHPTAARNGGTPTM
-977 TRDKETSTPS
+977 R

-993 FSPDGYT
+993 FSPDAYT
-1000 ATVGDKEYKITDI
+1000 AIIGDKEYKITDI

-1048 TVYESRTAASVADG
+1048 TVYESRTAASVAEDK
-1062 NLSEI
+1062 LSEI

-1073 QYPDGLPAGTYTLE
+1073 QYPDGLPIGTYKLE

-1115 TDFNFAPPTG
+1115 TDFNFAPPAD

-1140 ANWDIADKI
+1140 ANRDIAGKI
-1149 GEITLSYYKKS
+1149 GAITLSYYKKS
-1160 SPEAPQPGVPTD
+1160 SSEAPQPDVPTD

-1195 AEGSGY
+1195 AEGSDY

-1226 TVTPDA
+1226 TVTPDV

-1281 PGTST
+1281 SGTST
-1286 ATYRI
+1286 ATYHI
-1291 INPSAG
+1291 INPPAD

-1331 EALFPAGVAPNESGW
+1331 EALFPAGVAPNENGW
-1346 INQTPFTLTAPEG
+1346 INQIPFTLTAPEG
-1359 FTFEGNATEYNI
+1359 FTFEGNATEYKI

-1384 ESSYDHTLHVDATA
+1384 SNPYPHTFYVDATA

-1423 SSYTVS
+1423 ASYTVK
-1429 EGETVIASYPAAIPE
+1429 EGETVIASYPAANPE
-1444 VEAATRTEA
+1444 MEAATLTEA
-1453 ATPGTQTGPTSL
+1453 AAPGTQTGSTSL

-1473 PGSHTLQFSVTDMA
+1473 AGSHTLQFSVTDMA
-1487 GNTLPSSAITFTLTK
+1487 GNTLSSPAIPFTLTK

-1519 DPSIPDDPDDPDT
+1519 DPSIPDDPDT

>member
-14 LSSRQPITKYM
+14 SSSRQPITKYM
-25 KNLKQRKLLLLLT
+25 KNLKQRKRMLLLT

-45 MGRAQESTTLNIS
+45 MGRAQEPTTTLNIS
-58 EGSITFTDAGYT
+58 EGSITFTADGYT
-70 QAGTPGVAG
+70 QVGTPGA
-79 TGPVTITGTSTDKTK
+79 TGKSSVTITGTSTDKTK

-105 TLEGMSIS
+105 TLEGASIQVS
-113 LEDHNVCAFSIEKD
+113 ANNACAFSIENG
-127 AKVTL
+127 AKVIL
-132 ILKGENMLRS
+132 ILKGENTLKS
-142 RVNRAGLQVASGAIL
+142 GENRAGLQVPEGATL
-157 DIKGDENGS
+157 EIKGEGSLTANGS
-166 LKASGGDN
+166 TYAS
-174 CPGIGGQDSGSS
+174 GIGGRDSGSA
-186 GTIKISGGKVAA
+186 GTITISGGEVTA
-198 NGGWKGAGIGNG
+198 NGGAD
-210 FIIISGGNVTA
+210 
-221 EGNSGG
+221 G
-227 AGIGGGLNNTEG
+227 AGIGGGSVGSSGNITISGGKVTATGSVDASGIGGGYRGSGGTITISGGTVTAKAGSNAFGIGGGKDNTEG
-239 NLTLTGGT
+239 KLTLTGGT

-261 GSGATLAGT
+261 GSSVTLSGSE
-270 DDIKTTTMTA
+270 DIKTTTFTA
-280 NHTLTVEENAALT
+280 DHLLRIEKDASLT
-293 ISTCFENNVKVF
+293 ISNNTFDNKGNILV
-305 VCGTLELGEG
+305 LGKLLTYDG
-315 GSITNSYG
+315 ATVSNSDAG
-323 GGILATQNANYPPIE
+323 VIVAANDATVPEIA
-338 GLIIKGDNEVLTP
+338 GLIKAEAQDYLTNKGVLIK
-351 NFMLIGGGTKDDFT
+351 GGTK
-365 VENKDGIETV
+365 
-375 EVKSNTPL
+375 NT
-383 TFRTVGVLFNS
+383 
-394 HILVP
+394 
-399 DGVMADITLNGAD
+399 
-412 IKVSAD
+412 
-418 NVCAFSIANGAKVT
+418 
-432 LILKGENTLESGK
+432 
-445 ARAGLQVP
+445 
-453 EGAELEIKGDG
+453 
-464 SLMAKGGGSGA
+464 
-475 GIGGGSGG
+475 
-483 SGGTITISGGVVT
+483 
-496 AKAGSNAFGIGGG
+496 
-509 RNNTEGYLTLTGG
+509 
-522 TITTPSINADVTVEP
+522 
-537 GSGTTLSGSDDIKTT
+537 
-552 TITANHTLTVEKGAT
+552 
-567 LTINT
+567 
-572 SLENKI
+572 
-578 HGTVYGTLLL
+578 
-588 GDGGSIINSDDGG
+588 
-601 ILATKEAQ
+601 
-609 CPQSESIIQ
+609 
-618 QKQDEVLTDN
+618 
-628 LVLIGGGTEG
+628 
-638 RDFTI
+638 DFTI
-643 ENSNGIETVR
+643 EKNSAGIETVR
-653 INNNTPLTFRTPWPV
+653 VNNNTPLTFRTPWPV
-668 VDSHILVPGG
+668 LDSHILVPGG
-678 VTADITLEDYKI
+678 VTADITLEDCRI
-690 GGMKDPYRTVD
+690 GKLNPDGYSVD
-701 IKCAPIELSEG
+701 NKGAPIELSGG
-712 AMVTLRLL
+712 AVLTLHLL
-720 GRNIL
+720 GNNAL
-725 YGAINHAAIQVHE
+725 YGGEGCAAVQVPE
-738 NSSLTIKGEG
+738 GSSLTINGEG
-748 YLFTKGGYYAA
+748 KLSSKGGKYAA
-759 GIGGAKDENSG
+759 GIGGGKDNDAG
-770 TIRIESGTIET
+770 TIRIESGTIT
-781 VGGDN
+781 AGGGH
-786 DEARNDSGG
+786 ATGSTCGG
-795 AGIGGGGCH
+795 AGIGGGGSS
-804 SGNAKSHTKI
+804 SGKTGKSHTKI

-821 VARAGKFA
+821 EAWGGYKAC
-829 YGIGT
+829 GIGT
-834 GRKVAA
+834 ARNADA
-840 KDGAEINI
+840 LKDAEICI
-848 LGGYVEANE
+848 EGGYVKAN
-857 CGAAKDCGTINI
+857 GADGWNGLGSQNNCGTINI
-869 CGGTMKLWIGGTS
+869 KGGTINANTIGGTS
-882 GKLSITGGSVKGGI
+882 GTLNITGGSVLYNELKGVSI
-896 SDNITQSPLVY
+896 PSSLFP
-907 LLTLEGIASTVNSVS
+907 LTLESIVSTVNSVS
-922 VDDTPYYIDQGYPD
+922 VDNTPYYIDQGYPD
-936 DENKDKLYLYVP
+936 DDNKDKLYLYVP
-948 KETEKVYVREDDAI
+948 QGTQKVYVREGEAI

-977 TRDKETSTPS
+977 TRDERTSTPS

-1013 TVAEAGSGSAPT
+1013 TVADAGSAPT

-1048 TVYESRTAASVADG
+1048 TVYESRTAASVAGDK
-1062 NLSEI
+1062 LSEI

-1140 ANWDIADKI
+1140 ANWDIAGKI
-1149 GEITLSYYKKS
+1149 GEITLSYYIKS
-1160 SPEAPQPGVPTD
+1160 SSEAPQPDVPTD

-1213 NALWQFTITPLEV
+1213 EALWQFTITPLEV
-1226 TVTPDA
+1226 TVTPDV

-1248 QSPAF
+1248 QSPTF

-1263 SITGKLSF
+1263 SITGNLSF

-1310 LKFSDTPVL
+1310 LKFSDTPVP

-1346 INQTPFTLTAPEG
+1346 INQIPFTLTAPEG
-1359 FTFEGNATEYNI
+1359 FTFEGNATEHEI
-1371 SGDGKQTYTLVYK
+1371 STDGEQTYTLVYK
-1384 ESSYDHTLHVDATA
+1384 SNPYPHTFHVDATA

-1423 SSYTVS
+1423 ASYTVK
-1429 EGETVIASYPAAIPE
+1429 EGETVIASYPAANPE
-1444 VEAATRTEA
+1444 MEAATRTEA

>member
-1 MNENSQMGDSVLF
+1 M
-14 LSSRQPITKYM
+14 
-25 KNLKQRKLLLLLT
+25 LLLT

-94 TVTVTGGEHVI
+94 TVTVTSGEHEI
-105 TLEGMSIS
+105 TLEGASI
-113 LEDHNVCAFSIEKD
+113 
-127 AKVTL
+127 
-132 ILKGENMLRS
+132 
-142 RVNRAGLQVASGAIL
+142 Q
-157 DIKGDENGS
+157 
-166 LKASGGDN
+166 
-174 CPGIGGQDSGSS
+174 
-186 GTIKISGGKVAA
+186 
-198 NGGWKGAGIGNG
+198 
-210 FIIISGGNVTA
+210 
-221 EGNSGG
+221 
-227 AGIGGGLNNTEG
+227 
-239 NLTLTGGT
+239 
-247 ITTSSINA
+247 
-255 DVIVKP
+255 
-261 GSGATLAGT
+261 
-270 DDIKTTTMTA
+270 
-280 NHTLTVEENAALT
+280 
-293 ISTCFENNVKVF
+293 
-305 VCGTLELGEG
+305 
-315 GSITNSYG
+315 
-323 GGILATQNANYPPIE
+323 
-338 GLIIKGDNEVLTP
+338 
-351 NFMLIGGGTKDDFT
+351 
-365 VENKDGIETV
+365 
-375 EVKSNTPL
+375 
-383 TFRTVGVLFNS
+383 
-394 HILVP
+394 
-399 DGVMADITLNGAD
+399 
-412 IKVSAD
+412 VSA
-418 NVCAFSIANGAKVT
+418 NNACAFSIANGAKVT
-432 LILKGENTLESGK
+432 LILKGENTLKSDGN
-445 ARAGLQVP
+445 RAGLEVP
-453 EGAELEIKGDG
+453 EGAMLEIKGEG
-464 SLMAKGGGSGA
+464 SLTANGGELGA
-475 GIGGGSGG
+475 GIGSGYN
-483 SGGTITISGGVVT
+483 SSSGTITISGGKVTAEGGHGGSGIGGGDSGSGGSITVSDGEVT
-496 AKAGSNAFGIGGG
+496 AKAGSDAFGIGGG
-509 RNNTEGYLTLTGG
+509 QFRAEGNLTIMNG
-522 TITTPSINADVTVEP
+522 TIITSSINADVAVKP
-537 GSGTTLSGSDDIKTT
+537 GSSATLSGSDDIKTT
-552 TITANHTLTVEKGAT
+552 TFTADHLLRIEKDAS
-567 LTINT
+567 LTISNNT
-572 SLENKI
+572 FDNKGNI
-578 HGTVYGTLLL
+578 LVLGKLLASGTVTV
-588 GDGGSIINSDDGG
+588 SNSDAGG
-601 ILATKEAQ
+601 IVAANDATVPDIEGLIKAEA
-609 CPQSESIIQ
+609 P
-618 QKQDEVLTDN
+618 DYLTN
-628 LVLIGGGTEG
+628 KGVLIKGGTENT
-638 RDFTI
+638 DFTI
-643 ENSNGIETVR
+643 EKNLAGIETVR
-653 INNNTPLTFRTPWPV
+653 VKKSTPLTFRTGFPV
-668 VDSHILVPGG
+668 LDSHILVSDG
-678 VTADITLEDYKI
+678 VTADITLEDCRI
-690 GGMKDPYRTVD
+690 GRLNPSGYSVENKG
-701 IKCAPIELSEG
+701 APIELSGG
-712 AMVTLRLL
+712 AVLTLHLL
-720 GRNIL
+720 GNNAL
-725 YGAINHAAIQVHE
+725 YGGEGCAAIQVPE
-738 NSSLTIKGEG
+738 GCSLTINGEG
-748 YLFTKGGYYAA
+748 KLSSKGGKFAA
-759 GIGGAKDENSG
+759 GIGGGKDNDAG
-770 TIRIESGTIET
+770 TIRIESGTIT
-781 VGGDN
+781 TQGGHATDQTC
-786 DEARNDSGG
+786 GG
-795 AGIGGGGCH
+795 AGIGGGG
-804 SGNAKSHTKI
+804 SSFGKTGKSHMKI

-821 VARAGKFA
+821 VAWNGHLA
-829 YGIGT
+829 YGIGISN
-834 GRKVAA
+834 KASA
-840 KDGAEINI
+840 KSGAEINI
-848 LGGYVEANE
+848 LGGYVETGV

-907 LLTLEGIASTVNSVS
+907 LLTLEDIVSTVNSVS
-922 VDDTPYYIDQGYPD
+922 VDNTPYYIDQGYPD
-936 DENKDKLYLYVP
+936 DDNKDKLYLYVP
-948 KETEKVYVREDDAI
+948 QGTQKVYVREGDAI
-962 ATYSVEWPGDTTPTA
+962 TTYSVDWSGDTPTA
-977 TRDKETSTPS
+977 TRDERTSTPS

-993 FSPDGYT
+993 FSPGGYT

-1013 TVAEAGSGSAPT
+1013 TVADAGSGSAPT

-1104 TLTVEKKTLAA
+1104 TLTVKKKTLTAA
-1115 TDFNFAPPTG
+1115 DFNFAPPAD
-1125 GSPVYDGIAKVPSVT
+1125 GSPVYDGIAKVPLVT
-1140 ANWDIADKI
+1140 ANRDIAGKI

-1160 SPEAPQPGVPTD
+1160 SSEAPQPDVPTD

-1177 PSLSEAIDVG
+1177 PSLSDAIDVG

-1201 KATTTPLTSDAP
+1201 NATTTPLTSEAP
-1213 NALWQFTITPLEV
+1213 EALWQFTITPLEV
-1226 TVTPDA
+1226 TVTPDV

-1286 ATYRI
+1286 ATYHI

-1346 INQTPFTLTAPEG
+1346 INQTPFTLTAPQG
-1359 FTFEGNATEYNI
+1359 FTFEGNATEYEI
-1371 SGDGKQTYTLVYK
+1371 STDGEQIYTLVYK
-1384 ESSYDHTLHVDATA
+1384 SNPYPHTFHVDATA

-1423 SSYTVS
+1423 ASYTVK

-1444 VEAATRTEA
+1444 VEAATLTEA

-1465 SYTYTGTT
+1465 TYTYTGTT

-1487 GNTLPSSAITFTLTK
+1487 GNTLSSPAITFTLTK

>member
-1 MNENSQMGDSVLF
+1 MNESSQMDGSVLF
-14 LSSRQPITKYM
+14 PSSRQPITKYM

-45 MGRAQESTTLNIS
+45 MGRAQELTTLDIS
-58 EGSITFTDAGYT
+58 KGSITFTDDGYT
-70 QAGTPGVAG
+70 QEGTSA
-79 TGPVTITGTSTDKTK
+79 TGKSPVTITGTSTDKTRAVI
-94 TVTVTGGEHVI
+94 VTSGEHEI
-105 TLEGMSIS
+105 TLDDASIQVS
-113 LEDHNVCAFSIEKD
+113 AYGSCAFSIENG
-127 AKVTL
+127 AKVIL
-132 ILKGENMLRS
+132 ILKGENTLRS
-142 RVNRAGLQVASGAIL
+142 GESRAGLQVPEGATL
-157 DIKGDENGS
+157 EIKGEGS
-166 LKASGGDN
+166 LTANGGLYAS
-174 CPGIGGQDSGSS
+174 GIGGGHRGSG
-186 GTIKISGGKVAA
+186 GTITISGGVVTA
-198 NGGWKGAGIGNG
+198 NGNA
-210 FIIISGGNVTA
+210 
-221 EGNSGG
+221 GG
-227 AGIGGGLNNTEG
+227 AGIGGGAGGSGGTIAIFGGEVTANGSANASGIGGGRDSSGGTITISGGEVTATGGSSGIGGGNNNTEG
-239 NLTLTGGT
+239 KLTLTGGT

-255 DVIVKP
+255 DVAVKP
-261 GSGATLAGT
+261 GSSVTLSGSE
-270 DDIKTTTMTA
+270 DIKTTTFTA
-280 NHTLTVEENAALT
+280 DHLLRIEKDASLT
-293 ISTCFENNVKVF
+293 ISNNTFDNKGNIF
-305 VCGTLELGEG
+305 VLGKLLTYDG
-315 GSITNSYG
+315 ATVSNSDAG
-323 GGILATQNANYPPIE
+323 VIVAANDATVPEIE
-338 GLIIKGDNEVLTP
+338 GLVKPVAGEFLTNKGV
-351 NFMLIGGGTKDDFT
+351 F
-365 VENKDGIETV
+365 
-375 EVKSNTPL
+375 VK
-383 TFRTVGVLFNS
+383 
-394 HILVP
+394 
-399 DGVMADITLNGAD
+399 
-412 IKVSAD
+412 
-418 NVCAFSIANGAKVT
+418 
-432 LILKGENTLESGK
+432 
-445 ARAGLQVP
+445 
-453 EGAELEIKGDG
+453 
-464 SLMAKGGGSGA
+464 
-475 GIGGGSGG
+475 
-483 SGGTITISGGVVT
+483 
-496 AKAGSNAFGIGGG
+496 
-509 RNNTEGYLTLTGG
+509 
-522 TITTPSINADVTVEP
+522 
-537 GSGTTLSGSDDIKTT
+537 
-552 TITANHTLTVEKGAT
+552 
-567 LTINT
+567 
-572 SLENKI
+572 
-578 HGTVYGTLLL
+578 
-588 GDGGSIINSDDGG
+588 
-601 ILATKEAQ
+601 
-609 CPQSESIIQ
+609 
-618 QKQDEVLTDN
+618 
-628 LVLIGGGTEG
+628 GGTENT
-638 RDFTI
+638 DFTI

-653 INNNTPLTFRTPWPV
+653 INNNTPLTFRTGFPV
-668 VDSHILVPGG
+668 LDSHILVPGG

-690 GGMKDPYRTVD
+690 GRLSGGYPVD
-701 IKCAPIELSEG
+701 IKCAPIELSGG
-712 AMVTLRLL
+712 AVLTLHLL
-720 GRNIL
+720 GSSAL
-725 YGAINHAAIQVHE
+725 YGGESYAGIHVSKG
-738 NSSLTIKGEG
+738 SSLTISGEG
-748 YLFTKGGYYAA
+748 ELYSRGGKNAA
-759 GIGGAKDENSG
+759 GIGGGKGQEAG
-770 TIRIESGTIET
+770 TIRIESGTIT
-781 VGGDN
+781 AGGGH
-786 DEARNDSGG
+786 ATGSTCGG
-795 AGIGGGGCH
+795 AGIGGGGSS
-804 SGNAKSHTKI
+804 SGNSGKSHTKI

-821 VARAGKFA
+821 EAWGGYGAC
-829 YGIGT
+829 GIGT
-834 GRKVAA
+834 SRNCDASEN
-840 KDGAEINI
+840 AEICI
-848 LGGYVEANE
+848 EGGYIKADGSDGGN
-857 CGAAKDCGTINI
+857 GLGSRKNFKTINIKGGTINAN
-869 CGGTMKLWIGGTS
+869 TIGGTS
-882 GKLSITGGSVKGGI
+882 GTLNITGGSVLYNELKGVSI
-896 SDNITQSPLVY
+896 PSSLFP
-907 LLTLEGIASTVNSVS
+907 LTLESIASTVNSVS
-922 VDDTPYYIDQGYPD
+922 VDNTPYYIDQGYSD
-936 DENKDKLYLYVP
+936 DDNKGKLYLYVP
-948 KETEKVYVREDDAI
+948 QGTQKVYVREGDAI
-962 ATYSVEWPGDTTPTA
+962 ATYSVTWTDDTHPTA
-977 TRDKETSTPS
+977 TRDGGTPTMR

-993 FSPDGYT
+993 FSPDAYT
-1000 ATVGDKEYKITDI
+1000 AIIGDKEYKITDI

-1048 TVYESRTAASVADG
+1048 TVYESRTAASVAEG
-1062 NLSEI
+1062 KLSEI

-1104 TLTVEKKTLAA
+1104 TLTVEKKTLTAA
-1115 TDFNFAPPTG
+1115 DFNFESPDG
-1125 GSPVYDGIAKVPSVT
+1125 GSLVYNGIAKVPSVT
-1140 ANWDIADKI
+1140 ANRDIASKI

-1160 SPEAPQPGVPTD
+1160 SPEAPQPGVLPD
-1172 VQTEA
+1172 VQAEA
-1177 PSLSEAIDVG
+1177 PSLSEAIDAD

-1213 NALWQFTITPLEV
+1213 EALWQFTITPLEV

-1263 SITGKLSF
+1263 SITGNLSF

-1310 LKFSDTPVL
+1310 LKFSTTPVL

-1359 FTFEGNATEYNI
+1359 FTFEGNTTEHEI
-1371 SGDGKQTYTLVYK
+1371 SGDGKQTYTLLYK
-1384 ESSYDHTLHVDATA
+1384 SNPYPHTFHVDATA
-1398 PVAPAPPS
+1398 PAAPAPPS

-1423 SSYTVS
+1423 ASYTVS
-1429 EGETVIASYPAAIPE
+1429 EGGTVIASYPAAIPE
-1444 VEAATRTEA
+1444 VEAATLTEA

-1473 PGSHTLQFSVTDMA
+1473 AGSHTLQFSVTDMA

>member
-1 MNENSQMGDSVLF
+1 MNESSQMGGSVLF
-14 LSSRQPITKYM
+14 PSSRQPITKYM

-58 EGSITFTDAGYT
+58 EGSITFTADGYT
-70 QAGTPGVAG
+70 QEGIPGAIG
-79 TGPVTITGTSTDKTK
+79 KSPVTITGTTTDKTK

-105 TLEGMSIS
+105 TLEGASIQFN
-113 LEDHNVCAFSIEKD
+113 D
-127 AKVTL
+127 
-132 ILKGENMLRS
+132 
-142 RVNRAGLQVASGAIL
+142 
-157 DIKGDENGS
+157 
-166 LKASGGDN
+166 
-174 CPGIGGQDSGSS
+174 GSS
-186 GTIKISGGKVAA
+186 YNPGT
-198 NGGWKGAGIGNG
+198 
-210 FIIISGGNVTA
+210 
-221 EGNSGG
+221 
-227 AGIGGGLNNTEG
+227 
-239 NLTLTGGT
+239 
-247 ITTSSINA
+247 
-255 DVIVKP
+255 
-261 GSGATLAGT
+261 
-270 DDIKTTTMTA
+270 
-280 NHTLTVEENAALT
+280 
-293 ISTCFENNVKVF
+293 
-305 VCGTLELGEG
+305 
-315 GSITNSYG
+315 
-323 GGILATQNANYPPIE
+323 
-338 GLIIKGDNEVLTP
+338 
-351 NFMLIGGGTKDDFT
+351 
-365 VENKDGIETV
+365 
-375 EVKSNTPL
+375 
-383 TFRTVGVLFNS
+383 
-394 HILVP
+394 
-399 DGVMADITLNGAD
+399 
-412 IKVSAD
+412 
-418 NVCAFSIANGAKVT
+418 CAFSIANGAKVI
-432 LILKGENTLESGK
+432 LILKGENTLKSGTYH
-445 ARAGLQVP
+445 AGLQVP
-453 EGAELEIKGDG
+453 EGATLEIKGDG
-464 SLMAKGGGSGA
+464 SLTANGGQYASGIGGGNKMTSGDITIFSGKVTATGGAGGA
-475 GIGGGSGG
+475 GIGGGSVGSSGNITISDGKVTATGGMSASGIGGGYKG
-483 SGGTITISGGVVT
+483 SGGTITISGGEVT
-496 AKAGSNAFGIGGG
+496 TKAGSDAFGIGGG
-509 RNNTEGYLTLTGG
+509 EENTEGKLTLTGG

-552 TITANHTLTVEKGAT
+552 TMTADHTLTVEKGAT

-572 SLENKI
+572 SLENKM

-601 ILATKEAQ
+601 ILATREAQ
-609 CPQSESIIQ
+609 CSQSESITQ
-618 QKQDEVLTDN
+618 PKPNEVLTDN
-628 LVLIGGGTEG
+628 LVLIKGGTENT
-638 RDFTI
+638 DFTI
-643 ENSNGIETVR
+643 EKNSAGIETVR
-653 INNNTPLTFRTPWPV
+653 VKKNTPLTFHTPWIML
-668 VDSHILVPGG
+668 DSRILVPGG
-678 VTADITLEDYKI
+678 VTADITLENYKI
-690 GGMKDPYRTVD
+690 GKMADQHRPVD
-701 IKCAPIELSEG
+701 IKCAPIELYKG
-712 AMVTLRLL
+712 AVVSLHLL
-720 GRNIL
+720 GSNTL
-725 YGAINHAAIQVHE
+725 LGGDGYAGIQVPE
-738 NSSLTIKGEG
+738 GSSITIKGEG
-748 YLFTKGGYYAA
+748 ELALCGGQYAA
-759 GIGGAKDENSG
+759 GIGGGKGQDAG
-770 TIRIESGTIET
+770 TIRIESGTIT
-781 VGGDN
+781 ANGG
-786 DEARNDSGG
+786 ATGGTGGQFKSGG
-795 AGIGGGGCH
+795 AGIGGGGADGANGC
-804 SGNAKSHTKI
+804 SHTKI

-821 VARAGKFA
+821 VAREGNEAC
-829 YGIGT
+829 GIGT
-834 GRKVAA
+834 GRKAKA

-848 LGGYVEANE
+848 LGGYVEANG

-869 CGGTMKLWIGGTS
+869 CGGTLKFWIGGTS

-896 SDNITQSPLVY
+896 SDKITQSPLVY

-922 VDDTPYYIDQGYPD
+922 VDDTPYYIDQGYPEAD
-936 DENKDKLYLYVP
+936 NENKDKLYLYVP
-948 KETEKVYVREDDAI
+948 QGTQKVYVREGDAI
-962 ATYSVEWPGDTTPTA
+962 ATYLVTWTDDTTPTA
-977 TRDKETSTPS
+977 TRDEGTSTPS

-993 FSPDGYT
+993 FSPSGYT

-1013 TVAEAGSGSAPT
+1013 TVAEAGSAPT
-1025 TASLSGQLPLN
+1025 TASLSGLPSLN

-1048 TVYESRTAASVADG
+1048 TVYESRTAASVAE
-1062 NLSEI
+1062 NKLSEI

-1073 QYPDGLPAGTYTLE
+1073 QYPDGLPAGTYKLE

-1104 TLTVEKKTLAA
+1104 TLTVKKKTLAA
-1115 TDFNFAPPTG
+1115 TDFNFESPDG
-1125 GSPVYDGIAKVPSVT
+1125 GSPVYDGIAKVPLVT
-1140 ANWDIADKI
+1140 ANRDIAGKI
-1149 GEITLSYYKKS
+1149 GAITLSYYKKS
-1160 SPEAPQPGVPTD
+1160 SSEAPQPDVLPD

-1213 NALWQFTITPLEV
+1213 EALWQFTITPLEV
-1226 TVTPDA
+1226 TVTPDV

-1253 VDGDVAGSKI
+1253 VAGDVAGSKI
-1263 SITGKLSF
+1263 SITGNLSF

-1286 ATYRI
+1286 ATYHI

-1297 GLALAGDAAGNYT
+1297 GLALVGDAAGNYT

-1331 EALFPAGVAPNESGW
+1331 EALFPAGVAPNENGW

-1359 FTFEGNATEYNI
+1359 FTFEGNTTEHEI
-1371 SGDGKQTYTLVYK
+1371 STDGEQTYTLVYK

-1423 SSYTVS
+1423 ASYTVS

-1444 VEAATRTEA
+1444 VEAATLTEA
-1453 ATPGTQTGPTSL
+1453 ATPGTPTGPTSL
-1465 SYTYTGTT
+1465 TYTYTGTT
-1473 PGSHTLQFSVTDMA
+1473 PGSHTLEFSVTDMA

-1582 TGRLYK
+1582 TGHLYK

-1614 FKVQVGR
+1614 FKVQIGR

>member
-1 MNENSQMGDSVLF
+1 MNENSQMDVSVLF
-14 LSSRQPITKYM
+14 PSSRQPITKYM
-25 KNLKQRKLLLLLT
+25 KNVKQRKLLLLLT

-45 MGRAQESTTLNIS
+45 MGRAQEPTTLDIS
-58 EGSITFTDAGYT
+58 EGSITFTSDGYT
-70 QAGTPGVAG
+70 QEGTPGATG

-94 TVTVTGGEHVI
+94 TVNVTSGEHEI
-105 TLEGMSIS
+105 TLEGASIQVPVYQ
-113 LEDHNVCAFSIEKD
+113 VCAFSIANG

-132 ILKGENMLRS
+132 ILKGENTLGS
-142 RVNRAGLQVASGAIL
+142 GESRAGLQVPEGATL
-157 DIKGDENGS
+157 EIKGEGS
-166 LKASGGDN
+166 LTANGGYHAS
-174 CPGIGGQDSGSS
+174 GIGGGYRGSA
-186 GTIKISGGKVAA
+186 GTITISGGEVTA
-198 NGGWKGAGIGNG
+198 NGGAD
-210 FIIISGGNVTA
+210 
-221 EGNSGG
+221 G
-227 AGIGGGLNNTEG
+227 AGIGGGSVGSSGNITISGGKVTATGSVDASGIGGGYRGSGGTITISGGTVTAKAGSNAFGIGGGKDNTEG
-239 NLTLTGGT
+239 KLTLTGGT

-261 GSGATLAGT
+261 GSDVTLA
-270 DDIKTTTMTA
+270 
-280 NHTLTVEENAALT
+280 
-293 ISTCFENNVKVF
+293 
-305 VCGTLELGEG
+305 
-315 GSITNSYG
+315 
-323 GGILATQNANYPPIE
+323 
-338 GLIIKGDNEVLTP
+338 
-351 NFMLIGGGTKDDFT
+351 
-365 VENKDGIETV
+365 
-375 EVKSNTPL
+375 
-383 TFRTVGVLFNS
+383 
-394 HILVP
+394 
-399 DGVMADITLNGAD
+399 
-412 IKVSAD
+412 
-418 NVCAFSIANGAKVT
+418 
-432 LILKGENTLESGK
+432 
-445 ARAGLQVP
+445 
-453 EGAELEIKGDG
+453 
-464 SLMAKGGGSGA
+464 
-475 GIGGGSGG
+475 
-483 SGGTITISGGVVT
+483 
-496 AKAGSNAFGIGGG
+496 
-509 RNNTEGYLTLTGG
+509 
-522 TITTPSINADVTVEP
+522 
-537 GSGTTLSGSDDIKTT
+537 GSDDIKTT

-601 ILATKEAQ
+601 ILATREAQ
-609 CPQSESIIQ
+609 CSQSESIIQ

-628 LVLIGGGTEG
+628 LVLIKGGTENT
-638 RDFTI
+638 DFKI
-643 ENSNGIETVR
+643 EKNNGIETVR
-653 INNNTPLTFRTPWPV
+653 VNNNTPLTFRTPWPV
-668 VDSHILVPGG
+668 LDSHILVPGG
-678 VTADITLEDYKI
+678 VTADITLEDYRI
-690 GGMKDPYRTVD
+690 GKMKDTYHTVD
-701 IKCAPIELSEG
+701 IKCAPIELSG
-712 AMVTLRLL
+712 GTVLALHLL
-720 GRNIL
+720 GNNAL
-725 YGAINHAAIQVHE
+725 LGGDGYAGIQVSE
-738 NSSLTIKGEG
+738 GSSITISGEG
-748 YLFTKGGYYAA
+748 ELFSRGGQFAA
-759 GIGGAKDENSG
+759 GIGGGKDKDAG
-770 TIRIESGTIET
+770 TICIESGTIT
-781 VGGDN
+781 AQGGAAA
-786 DEARNDSGG
+786 EWTCGG
-795 AGIGGGGCH
+795 AGIGGGGADGDT
-804 SGNAKSHTKI
+804 GNSHTKI

-821 VARAGKFA
+821 VAWSGHLA

-840 KDGAEINI
+840 QSGAEINI
-848 LGGYVEANE
+848 LGGYVETGE
-857 CGAAKDCGTINI
+857 CGAGKDCGTINI
-869 CGGTMKLWIGGTS
+869 CGGTMKLWIAGTS

-922 VDDTPYYIDQGYPD
+922 VDDTPYYIDQGYSD

-948 KETEKVYVREDDAI
+948 QGTQKVYVREGETI
-962 ATYSVEWPGDTTPTA
+962 TTYSVDWSGDTPTA
-977 TRDKETSTPS
+977 TRDEGTSTPS

-993 FSPDGYT
+993 FSPSGYT

-1025 TASLSGQLPLN
+1025 TASLSGLPSLN

-1048 TVYESRTAASVADG
+1048 TVYESRTAASVAGDK
-1062 NLSEI
+1062 LSEI

-1073 QYPDGLPAGTYTLE
+1073 QYPDGLPAGTYKLE

-1115 TDFNFAPPTG
+1115 TDFNFAPPAG

-1140 ANWDIADKI
+1140 ANWDIAGKI

-1160 SPEAPQPGVPTD
+1160 SSEAPQPDVPTD
-1172 VQTEA
+1172 VQIEA
-1177 PSLSEAIDVG
+1177 PSLTEAIDAG

-1201 KATTTPLTSDAP
+1201 KATTTPLTSEAP
-1213 NALWQFTITPLEV
+1213 EALWQFTITPLEV
-1226 TVTPDA
+1226 TVTPDI

-1248 QSPAF
+1248 QSPTF

-1263 SITGKLSF
+1263 SITGNLSF
-1271 EKQEPGETPD
+1271 EKQEPGDTPD

-1286 ATYRI
+1286 ATYHI
-1291 INPSAG
+1291 INPAPSDG

-1310 LKFSDTPVL
+1310 LKFSDTPVP

-1331 EALFPAGVAPNESGW
+1331 EALFPAGVAPNENGW
-1346 INQTPFTLTAPEG
+1346 INQIPFTLTAPEG
-1359 FTFEGNATEYNI
+1359 FTFEGNATEHEI
-1371 SGDGKQTYTLVYK
+1371 STDGEQTYTLVYK
-1384 ESSYDHTLHVDATA
+1384 SNPYPHTFHVDATA

-1423 SSYTVS
+1423 ASYTVK
-1429 EGETVIASYPAAIPE
+1429 EGETVIASYPAAILE
-1444 VEAATRTEA
+1444 VEAATLTEA

-1465 SYTYTGTT
+1465 TYTYTGTT

>member
-1 MNENSQMGDSVLF
+1 
-14 LSSRQPITKYM
+14 M

-45 MGRAQESTTLNIS
+45 MGRAQESTTLDIS
-58 EGSITFTDAGYT
+58 KGSITFTADGYT
-70 QAGTPGVAG
+70 QEDTGT
-79 TGPVTITGTSTDKTK
+79 TGKGSVTITGTTTDK
-94 TVTVTGGEHVI
+94 TVTVTGGEHEI
-105 TLEGMSIS
+105 TLDVASIQFNDGDS
-113 LEDHNVCAFSIEKD
+113 WTSGTCAFSIENG

-132 ILKGENMLRS
+132 ILKGTNTLGS
-142 RVNRAGLQVASGAIL
+142 GYGRAGLQVPEGATLEIE
-157 DIKGDENGS
+157 GEGS
-166 LKASGGDN
+166 LTANGGGFAS
-174 CPGIGGQDSGSS
+174 GIGGGNRGSV
-186 GTIKISGGKVAA
+186 GTITISGGKVTA
-198 NGGWKGAGIGNG
+198 NGGNDASGIGEGYLSSGGTITISGGVVTATGSRNSG
-210 FIIISGGNVTA
+210 IGGGSGSTIIISGGEVMATGSGSSIGGYNGTITISGGVVTA
-221 EGNSGG
+221 KASIG
-227 AGIGGGLNNTEG
+227 AGK
-239 NLTLTGGT
+239 LTLTGGT

-255 DVIVKP
+255 DVAVKP
-261 GSGATLAGT
+261 GSS
-270 DDIKTTTMTA
+270 
-280 NHTLTVEENAALT
+280 V
-293 ISTCFENNVKVF
+293 
-305 VCGTLELGEG
+305 
-315 GSITNSYG
+315 
-323 GGILATQNANYPPIE
+323 
-338 GLIIKGDNEVLTP
+338 
-351 NFMLIGGGTKDDFT
+351 
-365 VENKDGIETV
+365 
-375 EVKSNTPL
+375 
-383 TFRTVGVLFNS
+383 
-394 HILVP
+394 
-399 DGVMADITLNGAD
+399 
-412 IKVSAD
+412 
-418 NVCAFSIANGAKVT
+418 
-432 LILKGENTLESGK
+432 
-445 ARAGLQVP
+445 
-453 EGAELEIKGDG
+453 
-464 SLMAKGGGSGA
+464 
-475 GIGGGSGG
+475 
-483 SGGTITISGGVVT
+483 
-496 AKAGSNAFGIGGG
+496 
-509 RNNTEGYLTLTGG
+509 
-522 TITTPSINADVTVEP
+522 
-537 GSGTTLSGSDDIKTT
+537 TLSGSEEITT
-552 TITANHTLTVEKGAT
+552 TTFTANHFLTIEKGAS
-567 LTINT
+567 LTISDNT
-572 SLENKI
+572 FENKGNVFALGKLLTS
-578 HGTVYGTLLL
+578 GTVTVT
-588 GDGGSIINSDDGG
+588 NSDAGV
-601 ILATKEAQ
+601 ILAAKDATDLNITGLIKPAA
-609 CPQSESIIQ
+609 
-618 QKQDEVLTDN
+618 DEVLTN
-628 LVLIGGGTEG
+628 KGVLIKGGTENT
-638 RDFTI
+638 DFTI
-643 ENSNGIETVR
+643 ENSDGIETVR
-653 INNNTPLTFRTPWPV
+653 VNNNTPLTFRTLWPV
-668 VDSHILVPGG
+668 LDTRILVSDG
-678 VTADITLEDYKI
+678 VTADITLEDCKI
-690 GGMKDPYRTVD
+690 GKLNPSGYSVENKG
-701 IKCAPIELSEG
+701 APIELSGG
-712 AMVTLRLL
+712 AVLTLHLL
-720 GRNIL
+720 GNNAL
-725 YGAINHAAIQVHE
+725 YGGEGCAAIQVPE
-738 NSSLTIKGEG
+738 GCSLTINGEG
-748 YLFTKGGYYAA
+748 KLSSKGGKFAA
-759 GIGGAKDENSG
+759 GIGGGKDNDAG
-770 TIRIESGTIET
+770 TIRIESGTIT
-781 VGGDN
+781 AQGGHATDQTC
-786 DEARNDSGG
+786 GG
-795 AGIGGGGCH
+795 AGIGGGG
-804 SGNAKSHTKI
+804 SSFGKTGKSHTKI

-821 VARAGKFA
+821 VAWNGHLA

-834 GRKVAA
+834 SNKASA
-840 KDGAEINI
+840 KSGAEINI
-848 LGGYVEANE
+848 LGGYVETGV

-896 SDNITQSPLVY
+896 SDKITQSPLVY

-936 DENKDKLYLYVP
+936 TDDENKNKLYLYVP
-948 KETEKVYVREDDAI
+948 KETEKVYVREGETI
-962 ATYSVEWPGDTTPTA
+962 TTYSVDWSGDTPTA
-977 TRDKETSTPS
+977 TRDEETSTPS

-1036 SVSVKLTDQNAV
+1036 SVSVKLTDQSNAV

-1073 QYPDGLPAGTYTLE
+1073 QYPDGLPAGTYKLE

-1115 TDFNFAPPTG
+1115 TDFNFVPPAG

-1140 ANWDIADKI
+1140 ANWDIAGKI
-1149 GEITLSYYKKS
+1149 GAITLSYYKKS
-1160 SPEAPQPGVPTD
+1160 SSEAPQPDVLPD

-1213 NALWQFTITPLEV
+1213 EALWQFTITPLEV
-1226 TVTPDA
+1226 TVTPDV

-1253 VDGDVAGSKI
+1253 VAGDVAGSKI
-1263 SITGKLSF
+1263 SITGNLSF

-1286 ATYRI
+1286 ATYHI

-1297 GLALAGDAAGNYT
+1297 GLALVGDAAGNYT

-1331 EALFPAGVAPNESGW
+1331 EALFPAGVAPNENGW

-1359 FTFEGNATEYNI
+1359 FTFEGNTTEHEI
-1371 SGDGKQTYTLVYK
+1371 STDGEQTYTLVYK

-1423 SSYTVS
+1423 ASYTVS

-1444 VEAATRTEA
+1444 VEAATLTEA
-1453 ATPGTQTGPTSL
+1453 ATPGTPTGPTSL
-1465 SYTYTGTT
+1465 TYTYTGTT
-1473 PGSHTLQFSVTDMA
+1473 PGSHTLEFSVTDMA

-1582 TGRLYK
+1582 TGHLYK

-1614 FKVQVGR
+1614 FKVQIGR